1 MLNNSNQISEA
12 ILNAIDIISDKKI
25 SKAEF
30 SSTIQGTIVD
40 CKDASLGKYLVKYQD
55 SLLEAYSTSPSVTYS
70 KDSLVYIFVP
80 DGNLKEYKVI
90 LGTTKQL
97 GTNYIE
103 EFTGEEY
110 FDAGEN
116 FISSDYTIEMSSYQ
130 TKQYELFNRNSKN
143 NIIILSDNIANEI
156 RNANYL
162 KMTGTIQTGLPYD
175 QKRNGHYGVRITL
188 IMKNS
193 ATGVEEPQDYYFDN
207 NNFFGNPYE
216 YTVASNQVVSCQ
228 IDSDNFVAVDRIVC
242 FVQDFPNQVEQ
253 GEEPPAADIFI
264 YNFAI
269 NGSYKLSDSE
279 KSSVA
284 IVLKSERGYTFGEGS
299 SDNDTRPI
307 VANLRVKMKEVNL
320 EQQNVQIYWFI
331 QDLKITSRSPQY
343 LNYGGRGWRCIN
355 EKVISDSETP
365 NRFNSSPSIEI
376 KKEDVVFS
384 KQTKF
389 KCVAIY
395 DNKSYSKQFLIFNQG
410 AKHEVTLVSSEGTS
424 FHHSAGHPNL
434 ICQVWSEENGKRTE
448 ITDQENKI
456 FKWQVCNYQNKTT
469 DIIEDDVLYAKALK
483 NKAEIKDAVG
493 VETYWNQT
501 CEVNGYYDDFGLSKQ
516 ESLKTYK
523 QFYDLYNEI
532 ISSYE
537 NNQHLKRNILYNVN
551 LQEIINSSTFRCS
564 CYKKEEKEDGSII
577 QQLIGTA
584 SIEIKNT
591 PASSNGYVLVIN
603 HGDQTFLY
611 NEEGA
616 SLHSNA
622 IDEPYQLFD
631 LSYTLYYNGNEI
643 KQEDLRNG
651 TTVTWKVPIENTML
665 DMGSNEYITDT
676 ENNLPIGI
684 KNTYDNSLS
693 NNDIY
698 LIMQYKD
705 QTFITKTNFTFS
717 KQGQNGTNGT
727 KYQFKLKVKDNKE
740 PVITYKNGQW
750 EPESLIVE
758 PELWNNGIKTEIN
771 GILNWKILKD
781 NLKGS
786 SSMLS
791 NDFKPVIQK
800 GSNLK
805 DRQFNLQERPSI
817 VEGLSNIIEAQYS
830 SGPDGY
836 KYYADLPI
844 SSIIQQSEDDRY
856 NVRIKPGT
864 GFRYVTYSN
873 DGTKPSYR
881 KGNPFEVN
889 IYKTIINDI
898 EEEVTNYQNE
908 EFTYEWEVLPRES
921 KLLQIVSKND
931 EDDKNI
937 CTAVPVDVF
946 TKGNQVDNALLLTI
960 KKGKEEEGEEKPPF
974 AQVHIPIHFML
985 NRYENRALNDWNG
998 TAIEIN
1004 NEDGYILTPQVGA
1017 GKKDQDN
1024 NSFTG
1029 IIMGQTKTKDK
1040 DQTGLF
1046 GYAAGARSIFLD
1058 AKTGNA
1064 TFGLADKGGQ
1074 IEIDVANEDAIIK
1087 SSDYPIDKTTGKSAG
1102 MEIRFSGDP
1111 HIKFGSGNFEVSPEG
1126 HIHAVGGG
1134 DIAGWNVSDDS
1145 LFKGG
1150 VKISSDNKDD
1160 INPEEIDN
1168 TKKAIEVTDGEKNI
1182 FSVDYRGYLHS
1193 EQGDIA
1199 GWTIEPDKLFK
1210 DNVGMASTG
1219 EHAFWAGDN
1228 FYVNHN
1234 GYLLSKD
1241 GRIGGWNITEDRL
1254 VNDTGNVGMS
1264 TGVKIGDLDSICFW
1278 GGTTSISNQVKL
1290 NFWVTNSGIL
1300 HTKYG
1305 EIGAW
1310 KIANGGLYSDGVGNT
1325 TQADNI
1331 YVYDKQK
1338 QTYQKVVTSK
1348 TTSGIS
1354 SLDKN
1359 NYTFY
1364 NTTGGV
1370 YIGADGIRFGNYF
1383 SVTQGGGLQ
1392 ATGGR
1397 IGGITIDNSGL
1408 SASNWRIDGSG
1419 TAYFTNA
1426 YINGSDIVSSRLSGT
1441 SSGGGV
1447 SGGGMKMGSGG
1458 PGSSYMNPGV
1468 KTSPN
1473 GQTWEEYIKN
1483 KIEES
1488 LTRDKIINALQD
1500 GSYTID
1506 FGNYQIRAKELSAVG
1521 SVTAGSNVYAD
1532 NVYAGGKL
1540 ATESYVDNAIQNI
1553 PKT

>member
-12 ILNAIDIISDKKI
+12 ILEAINIISDKKI

-30 SSTIQGTIVD
+30 SSTIQGTIVE

-55 SLLEAYSTSPSVTYS
+55 SLLEAYSTSPSVSYS

-110 FDAGEN
+110 FDTGEN
-116 FISSDYTIEMSSYQ
+116 FISSDYTIAMSSYQ
-130 TKQYELFNRNSKN
+130 TKQYELFNRNGEN
-143 NIIILSDNIANEI
+143 NIITLSENIANEI

-162 KMTGTIQTGLPYD
+162 KMTGTVQTGLPYD

-216 YTVASNQVVSCQ
+216 YTTASNQIVSCQ

-284 IVLKSERGYTFGEGS
+284 IVLKAERGYTFGKDS
-299 SDNDTRPI
+299 SDDDTRPV

-320 EQQNVQIYWFI
+320 GQQNVQIYWFI

-343 LNYGGRGWRCIN
+343 LNYGGMGWRCIN
-355 EKVISDSETP
+355 EKVISDNETP
-365 NRFNSSPSIEI
+365 NRFNPSPSIEI
-376 KKEDVVFS
+376 KKEDVAFS

-389 KCVAIY
+389 KCVAVY

-410 AKHEVTLVSSEGTS
+410 ATYEVTLISSEGTS

-434 ICQVWSEENGKRTE
+434 ICQVWSEEDGERKE

-469 DIIEDDVLYAKALK
+469 DIIEDDVLYAKVLK

-493 VETYWNQT
+493 VETYWNQI
-501 CEVNGYYDDFGLSKQ
+501 CEVDKYYDDFGLSKQ
-516 ESLKTYK
+516 EGLKTYK
-523 QFYDLYNEI
+523 QFYDLCNEI

-676 ENNLPIGI
+676 KNNLPIGI
-684 KNTYDNSLS
+684 KNTYDNNLS

-740 PVITYKNGQW
+740 PVITYKNRQW
-750 EPESLIVE
+750 ESESLIVE
-758 PELWNNGIKTEIN
+758 PELWNNGTKTEIN

-781 NLKGS
+781 NLKNS

-791 NDFKPVIQK
+791 NDFRPVIQK

-805 DRQFNLQERPSI
+805 DRQFNLQENPQI

-830 SGPDGY
+830 NGPDGY

-844 SSIIQQSEDDRY
+844 SSIIQQSEDRY

-881 KGNPFEVN
+881 KGDPFEVN

-921 KLLQIVSKND
+921 KLLQIVSKKD
-931 EDDKNI
+931 ENI
-937 CTAVPVDVF
+937 CTVVPVDVF

-985 NRYENRALNDWNG
+985 NRYENRALNDWSG

-1017 GKKDQDN
+1017 GKKDKDN
-1024 NSFTG
+1024 RFTG
-1029 IIMGQTKTKDK
+1029 IIMGQTKTKDKDQTGFK

-1058 AKTGNA
+1058 ANTGNA

-1074 IEIDVANEDAIIK
+1074 IEINVANEDAIIK

-1134 DIAGWNVSDDS
+1134 DIAGWQVSDDS
-1145 LFKGG
+1145 LSKGY
-1150 VKISSDNKDD
+1150 VTLSSNNDEPTN
-1160 INPEEIDN
+1160 
-1168 TKKAIEVTDGEKNI
+1168 KAIKVTNGDKDI

-1199 GWTIEPDKLFK
+1199 GWTIEPNRLYKG
-1210 DNVGMASTG
+1210 NVGMASTG
-1219 EHAFWAGDN
+1219 EHAFWAGDS

-1234 GYLLSKD
+1234 GTLHSSQGD
-1241 GRIGGWNITEDRL
+1241 IGGWQIKADRL
-1254 VNDTGNVGMS
+1254 EKNNVGLSPVRTANTPNAFWAGNVFHVTHDGYLYAKN
-1264 TGVKIGDLDSICFW
+1264 GNIGDWYF
-1278 GGTTSISNQVKL
+1278 GNK
-1290 NFWVTNSGIL
+1290 
-1300 HTKYG
+1300 
-1305 EIGAW
+1305 
-1310 KIANGGLYSDGVGNT
+1310 GLYSNGGTPYWDTNGT
-1325 TQADNI
+1325 
-1331 YVYDKQK
+1331 
-1338 QTYQKVVTSK
+1338 
-1348 TTSGIS
+1348 
-1354 SLDKN
+1354 
-1359 NYTFY
+1359 
-1364 NTTGGV
+1364 GV
-1370 YIGADGIRFGNYF
+1370 YVGADGIRLGKNFYVQSNGYLYTQSGKIGKIKIDGNGIFG
-1383 SVTQGGGLQ
+1383 
-1392 ATGGR
+1392 
-1397 IGGITIDNSGL
+1397 DNF
-1408 SASNWRIDGSG
+1408 RIDGSG
-1419 TAYFTNA
+1419 VAKFTDVI
-1426 YINGSDIVSSRLSGT
+1426 INGASVTRMMYAKDGGGI
-1441 SSGGGV
+1441 SGGG
-1447 SGGGMKMGSGG
+1447 SSIGSGG
-1458 PGSSYMNPGV
+1458 ASLARGSTKVG
-1468 KTSPN
+1468 
-1473 GQTWEEYIKN
+1473 GQNIDDYVEKMTVGIIDAKYIG
-1483 KIEES
+1483 
-1488 LTRDKIINALQD
+1488 A
-1500 GSYTID
+1500 
-1506 FGNYQIRAKELSAVG
+1506 
-1521 SVTAGSNVYAD
+1521 
-1532 NVYAGGKL
+1532 KL
-1540 ATESYVDNAIQNI
+1540 AGMDTVNVRWLNADRGLIIDGREFRESDIRQIYDNEGAIANLEARV
-1553 PKT
+1553 KSLENKSST

>member
-12 ILNAIDIISDKKI
+12 ILEAINIISDKKI

-30 SSTIQGTIVD
+30 SSTIQGTIVE

-55 SLLEAYSTSPSVTYS
+55 SLLEAYSTSPSVSYS

-116 FISSDYTIEMSSYQ
+116 FISSDYTIAMSSYQ
-130 TKQYELFNRNSKN
+130 TKQYELFNKNSKN
-143 NIIILSDNIANEI
+143 NIITLSDNIANEI

-162 KMTGTIQTGLPYD
+162 KMTGTVQTGLPYD

-216 YTVASNQVVSCQ
+216 YTTASNQVVSCQ

-253 GEEPPAADIFI
+253 GKEPPAADIFI

-284 IVLKSERGYTFGEGS
+284 IVLKAERGYTFGKDS
-299 SDNDTRPI
+299 SDDDTRPI

-320 EQQNVQIYWFI
+320 GQQNVQIYWFI

-343 LNYGGRGWRCIN
+343 LNYGGMGWRCIN
-355 EKVISDSETP
+355 EKVISDNETP
-365 NRFNSSPSIEI
+365 NRFNPSPSIEI
-376 KKEDVVFS
+376 KKEDVAFS

-389 KCVAIY
+389 KCVAVY

-410 AKHEVTLVSSEGTS
+410 ATYEVTLISSEGTS

-434 ICQVWSEENGKRTE
+434 ICQVWSEEDGERKE

-469 DIIEDDVLYAKALK
+469 DIIEDDVLYVKALK
-483 NKAEIKDAVG
+483 NKAEIEDAVG

-501 CEVNGYYDDFGLSKQ
+501 CEVDKYYNDFGFLKQ
-516 ESLKTYK
+516 DNQKTYK
-523 QFYDLYNEI
+523 QFYDLYNKI

-537 NNQHLKRNILYNVN
+537 NNQYLERNILYNVN

-564 CYKKEEKEDGSII
+564 CYEKKDNGI

-643 KQEDLRNG
+643 KQEDLQNG

-684 KNTYDNSLS
+684 KNTYDNNLS

-727 KYQFKLKVKDNKE
+727 KYQFKLKVKDDKE
-740 PVITYKNGQW
+740 PVIVYRNGQW
-750 EPESLIVE
+750 ESDNLIIE
-758 PELWNNGIKTEIN
+758 PQLWNNGVKTEIN

-781 NLKGS
+781 NLNKDQY
-786 SSMLS
+786 SMLS
-791 NDFKPVIQK
+791 NDFKPVIQE

-805 DRQFNLQERPSI
+805 DRQFNLEKPYIR
-817 VEGLSNIIEAQYS
+817 EGLSNIIEAQYS
-830 SGPDGY
+830 NGY

-844 SSIIQQSEDDRY
+844 SSIIQRGINEY
-856 NVRIKPGT
+856 KVIIKPNT
-864 GFRYVTYSN
+864 GFRYVTYQN
-873 DGTKPSYR
+873 DGTKPSYK
-881 KGNPFEVN
+881 KGDPFEIN

-908 EFTYEWEVLPRES
+908 GFTYEWEVIPRES
-921 KLLQIVSKND
+921 KLLQIVSEN
-931 EDDKNI
+931 DKNV
-937 CTAVPVDVF
+937 CTAVPVNVF

-960 KKGKEEEGEEKPPF
+960 KKEDEPF

-985 NRYENRALNDWNG
+985 NRYENRALNDWSG

-1017 GKKDQDN
+1017 GKKNQD

-1029 IIMGQTKTKDK
+1029 IIMGQTKTKNKDQAGFK

-1058 AKTGNA
+1058 ANTGNA

-1074 IEIDVANEDAIIK
+1074 IEINVANEDAIIK
-1087 SSDYPIDKTTGKSAG
+1087 SSDYPIDKTTGKLAG

-1111 HIKFGSGNFEVSPEG
+1111 HIKFGSGNFEVSSEG

-1134 DIAGWNVSDDS
+1134 DIAGWQIGNDS
-1145 LFKGG
+1145 LSKGY
-1150 VKISSDNKDD
+1150 VTLSSN
-1160 INPEEIDN
+1160 NSSPTN
-1168 TKKAIEVTDGEKNI
+1168 KAIKVTDGNKDI

-1199 GWTIEPDKLFK
+1199 GWTIEPNRLYKN
-1210 DNVGMASTG
+1210 NVGMASTG
-1219 EHAFWAGDN
+1219 EHAFWAGDS
-1228 FYVNHN
+1228 FYVNH
-1234 GYLLSKD
+1234 D
-1241 GRIGGWNITEDRL
+1241 GTLHSSQGDIGGWQIKSDRL
-1254 VNDTGNVGMS
+1254 VKNNVGLSPVRTANTPNAFWAGNVFHVTHDGYLYAKN
-1264 TGVKIGDLDSICFW
+1264 GNIGDWYF
-1278 GGTTSISNQVKL
+1278 GNK
-1290 NFWVTNSGIL
+1290 
-1300 HTKYG
+1300 
-1305 EIGAW
+1305 
-1310 KIANGGLYSDGVGNT
+1310 GLYSNGGTPYWDINGT
-1325 TQADNI
+1325 
-1331 YVYDKQK
+1331 
-1338 QTYQKVVTSK
+1338 
-1348 TTSGIS
+1348 
-1354 SLDKN
+1354 
-1359 NYTFY
+1359 
-1364 NTTGGV
+1364 GV
-1370 YIGADGIRFGNYF
+1370 YVGADGIRLGRTFYVNSSGKLFARAGDIGSCTITNSGISGANWWIGGDGSASF
-1383 SVTQGGGLQ
+1383 SNVSIGGRSVIDLVGLYSNGGGGGGS
-1392 ATGGR
+1392 TGTS
-1397 IGGITIDNSGL
+1397 I
-1408 SASNWRIDGSG
+1408 GSG
-1419 TAYFTNA
+1419 AS
-1426 YINGSDIVSSRLSGT
+1426 IGNGAVLNP
-1441 SSGGGV
+1441 
-1447 SGGGMKMGSGG
+1447 GSGG
-1458 PGSSYMNPGV
+1458 VRTPDGETLDWHTKQLIV
-1468 KTSPN
+1468 KTLRTDELWSRI
-1473 GQTWEEYIKN
+1473 G
-1483 KIEES
+1483 
-1488 LTRDKIINALQD
+1488 
-1500 GSYTID
+1500 TI
-1506 FGNYQIRAKELSAVG
+1506 
-1521 SVTAGSNVYAD
+1521 
-1532 NVYAGGKL
+1532 GKL
-1540 ATESYVDNAIQNI
+1540 NVGTLQAGNIFFNDDTDVGTTLQFIQKDLDDIWRELANKADKSDI
-1553 PKT
+1553 PSTTP

>member
-30 SSTIQGTIVD
+30 SSTIQGTIID

-80 DGNLKEYKVI
+80 DGDLKEYKVI

-130 TKQYELFNRNSKN
+130 TKQYELFNRKKEKKD
-143 NIIILSDNIANEI
+143 NIITLSDNIANEI

-216 YTVASNQVVSCQ
+216 YTIASNQTVSCQ

-253 GEEPPAADIFI
+253 EEEPPAADIFI

-284 IVLKSERGYTFGEGS
+284 IVLKADRGYTFGENS
-299 SDNDTRPI
+299 SDDDTRPI

-343 LNYGGRGWRCIN
+343 LNYGGMGWRCIN

-376 KKEDVVFS
+376 KKEDVTFS

-410 AKHEVTLVSSEGTS
+410 ATFEVTLTSSQGTS

-434 ICQVWSEENGKRTE
+434 ICQVWSEEDGKRTE

-469 DIIEDDVLYAKALK
+469 DIIEDDVLYISALK
-483 NKAEIKDAVG
+483 NRAEIEDAVG
-493 VETYWNQT
+493 VETYWNQI
-501 CEVNGYYDDFGLSKQ
+501 CRVDRYYDDFGLSQ
-516 ESLKTYK
+516 QDGLKTYK

-537 NNQHLKRNILYNVN
+537 NNQHLKRNVLYNIN

-564 CYKKEEKEDGSII
+564 CYEKRKKEDGSII

-684 KNTYDNSLS
+684 KNTYDNNLS

-740 PVITYKNGQW
+740 PVITYKNKQW
-750 EPESLIVE
+750 EPESLVIE

-781 NLKGS
+781 NLKNS

-791 NDFKPVIQK
+791 NDFKPVIQE

-805 DRQFNLQERPSI
+805 DRQFNLQENPQI

-864 GFRYVTYSN
+864 GFRYVTYSS

-898 EEEVTNYQNE
+898 EEEVTNYKNE

-921 KLLQIVSKND
+921 KLLQIVSKKD
-931 EDDKNI
+931 ENTENT
-937 CTAVPVDVF
+937 CTAVPVNVF

-960 KKGKEEEGEEKPPF
+960 KKGKKGEEKPF

-985 NRYENRALNDWNG
+985 NRYENRALNDWSG

-1017 GKKDQDN
+1017 GKKDN
-1024 NSFTG
+1024 YNRFTG
-1029 IIMGQTKTKDK
+1029 IVMGQTKTKDKDQTGFK

-1058 AKTGNA
+1058 ANTGNA

-1111 HIKFGSGNFEVSPEG
+1111 HIKFGSGNFEVNPEG

-1134 DIAGWNVSDDS
+1134 DIAGWQISDDS
-1145 LFKGG
+1145 LSKGY
-1150 VKISSDNKDD
+1150 VTLSSNNDEPTN
-1160 INPEEIDN
+1160 
-1168 TKKAIEVTDGEKNI
+1168 KAIKVTDGNKDI

-1219 EHAFWAGDN
+1219 EHAFWAGDS
-1228 FYVNHN
+1228 FYVNHD
-1234 GYLLSKD
+1234 GYLFSKD
-1241 GRIGGWNITEDRL
+1241 GRIGGWEISPNKLSYSTRDNMDRVVIADKVGLSPVNSKLIWAKNGNGTQIFSVDNNGRLYAKDGTIGNWRFGDKGLYSEDDGNISSFKKDDGTIH
-1254 VNDTGNVGMS
+1254 S
-1264 TGVKIGDLDSICFW
+1264 TGV
-1278 GGTTSISNQVKL
+1278 
-1290 NFWVTNSGIL
+1290 
-1300 HTKYG
+1300 
-1305 EIGAW
+1305 
-1310 KIANGGLYSDGVGNT
+1310 
-1325 TQADNI
+1325 
-1331 YVYDKQK
+1331 YV
-1338 QTYQKVVTSK
+1338 
-1348 TTSGIS
+1348 
-1354 SLDKN
+1354 
-1359 NYTFY
+1359 
-1364 NTTGGV
+1364 
-1370 YIGADGIRFGNYF
+1370 GADGIRLGKNFYVQPGGYLYAQSGKIGNININ
-1383 SVTQGGGLQ
+1383 G
-1392 ATGGR
+1392 
-1397 IGGITIDNSGL
+1397 SGL
-1408 SASNWRIDGSG
+1408 SGNNFKIDGAGVADFTDVIINGASVTGMMKASPSGGFSGGGGFTSTGSG
-1419 TAYFTNA
+1419 TQF
-1426 YINGSDIVSSRLSGT
+1426 
-1441 SSGGGV
+1441 
-1447 SGGGMKMGSGG
+1447 
-1458 PGSSYMNPGV
+1458 NPGAV
-1468 KTSPN
+1468 TTPN
-1473 GQTWEEYIKN
+1473 GETIDKHTENLIIN
-1483 KIEES
+1483 KITANYISSTIANTDLGTVTTLAAKNLYVGNDRIDVEERFDEIGQQITNI
-1488 LTRDKIINALQD
+1488 LIELAKKADK
-1500 GSYTID
+1500 S
-1506 FGNYQIRAKELSAVG
+1506 
-1521 SVTAGSNVYAD
+1521 
-1532 NVYAGGKL
+1532 
-1540 ATESYVDNAIQNI
+1540 
-1553 PKT
+1553 

>member
-12 ILNAIDIISDKKI
+12 ILEAINIISDKKI

-30 SSTIQGTIVD
+30 SSTIQGTIVE

-55 SLLEAYSTSPSVTYS
+55 SLLEAYSTSPSVSYS

-116 FISSDYTIEMSSYQ
+116 FISSDYTIAMSSYQ
-130 TKQYELFNRNSKN
+130 TKQYELFNKNSKN
-143 NIIILSDNIANEI
+143 NIITLSDNIANEI

-162 KMTGTIQTGLPYD
+162 KMTGTVQTGLPYD

-216 YTVASNQVVSCQ
+216 YTTASNQVVSCQ

-253 GEEPPAADIFI
+253 GKEPPAADIFI

-284 IVLKSERGYTFGEGS
+284 IVLKAERGYTFGKDS
-299 SDNDTRPI
+299 SDDDTRPI

-320 EQQNVQIYWFI
+320 GQQNVQIYWFI

-343 LNYGGRGWRCIN
+343 LNYGGMGWRCIN
-355 EKVISDSETP
+355 EKVISDNETP
-365 NRFNSSPSIEI
+365 NRFNPSPSIEI
-376 KKEDVVFS
+376 KKEDVAFS

-389 KCVAIY
+389 KCVAVY

-410 AKHEVTLVSSEGTS
+410 ATYEVTLISSEGTS

-434 ICQVWSEENGKRTE
+434 ICQVWSEEDGERKE

-469 DIIEDDVLYAKALK
+469 DIIEDDVLYVKALK
-483 NKAEIKDAVG
+483 NKAEIEDAVG

-501 CEVNGYYDDFGLSKQ
+501 CEVDKYYNDFGFLKQ
-516 ESLKTYK
+516 DSQKTYK
-523 QFYDLYNEI
+523 QFYDLYNKI

-537 NNQHLKRNILYNVN
+537 NNQHLERNILYNVN

-564 CYKKEEKEDGSII
+564 CYEKKDNGI

-643 KQEDLRNG
+643 KQEDLQNG

-684 KNTYDNSLS
+684 KNTYDNNLS

-727 KYQFKLKVKDNKE
+727 KYQFKLKVKDDKE
-740 PVITYKNGQW
+740 PVIVYRNGQW
-750 EPESLIVE
+750 ESDNLIIE
-758 PELWNNGIKTEIN
+758 PQLWNNGVKTEIN

-781 NLKGS
+781 NLNKDQY
-786 SSMLS
+786 SMLS
-791 NDFKPVIQK
+791 NDFKPVIQE

-805 DRQFNLQERPSI
+805 DRQFNLEKPYIR
-817 VEGLSNIIEAQYS
+817 EGLSNIIEAQYS
-830 SGPDGY
+830 NGY

-844 SSIIQQSEDDRY
+844 SSIIQRGINEY
-856 NVRIKPGT
+856 KVIIKPNT
-864 GFRYVTYSN
+864 GFRYVTYQN
-873 DGTKPSYR
+873 DGTKPSYK
-881 KGNPFEVN
+881 KGDPFEIN

-908 EFTYEWEVLPRES
+908 GFTYEWEVIPRES
-921 KLLQIVSKND
+921 KLLQIVSEN
-931 EDDKNI
+931 DKNV
-937 CTAVPVDVF
+937 CTAVPVNVF

-960 KKGKEEEGEEKPPF
+960 KKEDEPF

-985 NRYENRALNDWNG
+985 NRYENRALNDWSG

-1017 GKKDQDN
+1017 GKKNQD

-1029 IIMGQTKTKDK
+1029 IIMGQTKTKNKDQAGFK

-1058 AKTGNA
+1058 ANTGNA

-1074 IEIDVANEDAIIK
+1074 IEINVANEDAIIK
-1087 SSDYPIDKTTGKSAG
+1087 SSDYPIDKTTGKLAG

-1111 HIKFGSGNFEVSPEG
+1111 HIKFGSGNFEVSSEG

-1134 DIAGWNVSDDS
+1134 DIAGWQIGNDS
-1145 LFKGG
+1145 LSKGY
-1150 VKISSDNKDD
+1150 VTLSSN
-1160 INPEEIDN
+1160 NSSPTN
-1168 TKKAIEVTDGEKNI
+1168 KAIKVTDGNKDI

-1199 GWTIEPDKLFK
+1199 GWTIEPNRLYKN
-1210 DNVGMASTG
+1210 NVGMASTG
-1219 EHAFWAGDN
+1219 EHAFWAGDS
-1228 FYVNHN
+1228 FYVNH
-1234 GYLLSKD
+1234 D
-1241 GRIGGWNITEDRL
+1241 GTLHSSQGDIGGWQIKSDRL
-1254 VNDTGNVGMS
+1254 VKNNVGLSPVRTANTPNAFWAGNVFHVTHDGYLYAKN
-1264 TGVKIGDLDSICFW
+1264 GNIGDWYF
-1278 GGTTSISNQVKL
+1278 GNK
-1290 NFWVTNSGIL
+1290 
-1300 HTKYG
+1300 
-1305 EIGAW
+1305 
-1310 KIANGGLYSDGVGNT
+1310 GLYSNGGTPYWDINGT
-1325 TQADNI
+1325 
-1331 YVYDKQK
+1331 
-1338 QTYQKVVTSK
+1338 
-1348 TTSGIS
+1348 
-1354 SLDKN
+1354 
-1359 NYTFY
+1359 
-1364 NTTGGV
+1364 GV
-1370 YIGADGIRFGNYF
+1370 YVGADGIRLGRTFYVNSSGKLFARAGDIGSCTITNSGISGANWWIGGDGSASF
-1383 SVTQGGGLQ
+1383 SNVSIGGRSVIDLVGLYSNGGGGGGS
-1392 ATGGR
+1392 TGTS
-1397 IGGITIDNSGL
+1397 I
-1408 SASNWRIDGSG
+1408 GSG
-1419 TAYFTNA
+1419 AS
-1426 YINGSDIVSSRLSGT
+1426 IGNGAVLNP
-1441 SSGGGV
+1441 
-1447 SGGGMKMGSGG
+1447 GSGG
-1458 PGSSYMNPGV
+1458 VRTPDGETLDWHTKQLIV
-1468 KTSPN
+1468 KTLRTDELWSRI
-1473 GQTWEEYIKN
+1473 G
-1483 KIEES
+1483 
-1488 LTRDKIINALQD
+1488 
-1500 GSYTID
+1500 TI
-1506 FGNYQIRAKELSAVG
+1506 
-1521 SVTAGSNVYAD
+1521 
-1532 NVYAGGKL
+1532 GKL
-1540 ATESYVDNAIQNI
+1540 NVGTLQAGNIFFNDDTDVGTTLQFIQKDLDDIWRELANKADKSDI
-1553 PKT
+1553 PSTTP

>member
-12 ILNAIDIISDKKI
+12 ILEAINIISDKKI

-30 SSTIQGTIVD
+30 SSTIQGTIVE

-55 SLLEAYSTSPSVTYS
+55 SLLEAYSTSPSVSYS

-116 FISSDYTIEMSSYQ
+116 FISSDYTIAMSSYQ
-130 TKQYELFNRNSKN
+130 TKQYELFNRNGKN
-143 NIIILSDNIANEI
+143 NIITLSENIANEI

-162 KMTGTIQTGLPYD
+162 KMTGTVQTGLPYD

-193 ATGVEEPQDYYFDN
+193 ATGIEEPQDYYFDN

-216 YTVASNQVVSCQ
+216 YTTVSNQVVSCQ

-253 GEEPPAADIFI
+253 GEESPAADIFI

-284 IVLKSERGYTFGEGS
+284 IVLKAERGYTFGKDS
-299 SDNDTRPI
+299 SDDDTRPI

-343 LNYGGRGWRCIN
+343 LNYGGMGWRCIN
-355 EKVISDSETP
+355 EKVISDNETP
-365 NRFNSSPSIEI
+365 NRFNPSPSIEI
-376 KKEDVVFS
+376 KKEDVAFS

-389 KCVAIY
+389 KCVAVY

-410 AKHEVTLVSSEGTS
+410 ATYEVTLISSEGTS

-434 ICQVWSEENGKRTE
+434 ICQVWSEEDGERKE

-483 NKAEIKDAVG
+483 NRAEIEDAVG
-493 VETYWNQT
+493 VETYWNQV
-501 CEVNGYYDDFGLSKQ
+501 CNVDGYYDDFGLSQ
-516 ESLKTYK
+516 QDGLKTYK
-523 QFYDLYNEI
+523 QFYDLYNKI
-532 ISSYE
+532 IFSYE
-537 NNQHLKRNILYNVN
+537 NNQHLERNILYNVN

-564 CYKKEEKEDGSII
+564 CYEKKDNGI

-591 PASSNGYVLVIN
+591 PTSSNGYALVIN

-643 KQEDLRNG
+643 KQEDLQNG
-651 TTVTWKVPIENTML
+651 TIVTWKVPIENTML

-684 KNTYDNSLS
+684 KNIYDNNLS

-727 KYQFKLKVKDNKE
+727 KYQFKLKVKDDKE
-740 PVITYKNGQW
+740 PVIVYRNGQW
-750 EPESLIVE
+750 ESDNLIIE
-758 PELWNNGIKTEIN
+758 PQLWNNGVKTEIN

-781 NLKGS
+781 NLNKDQY
-786 SSMLS
+786 SMLS
-791 NDFKPVIQK
+791 NDFKPVIQE

-805 DRQFNLQERPSI
+805 DRQFNLEKPYIR
-817 VEGLSNIIEAQYS
+817 EGLSNIIEAQYS
-830 SGPDGY
+830 NGY

-844 SSIIQQSEDDRY
+844 SSIIQRGINEY
-856 NVRIKPGT
+856 KVVIKPNT
-864 GFRYVTYSN
+864 GFRYVTYQN

-881 KGNPFEVN
+881 KGDPFEVN

-898 EEEVTNYQNE
+898 EEEVTNYKNE

-921 KLLQIVSKND
+921 KLLQIVSKKD
-931 EDDKNI
+931 ENI
-937 CTAVPVDVF
+937 CTVVPVDVF

-960 KKGKEEEGEEKPPF
+960 KKGKEEGEEKPPF
-974 AQVHIPIHFML
+974 AQIHIPIHFML
-985 NRYENRALNDWNG
+985 NRYENRALNDWSG

-1017 GKKDQDN
+1017 GKKDEDN
-1024 NSFTG
+1024 RFTG

-1058 AKTGNA
+1058 ANTGNA

-1087 SSDYPIDKTTGKSAG
+1087 SSDYPIDKTTGELAG

-1111 HIKFGSGNFEVSPEG
+1111 HIKFGSGNFEVNPEG

-1134 DIAGWNVSDDS
+1134 DIAGWQIGNDS
-1145 LFKGG
+1145 LSKGY
-1150 VKISSDNKDD
+1150 VTLSSN
-1160 INPEEIDN
+1160 NSSPTN
-1168 TKKAIEVTDGEKNI
+1168 KAIKVTDGNKDI

-1219 EHAFWAGDN
+1219 EHAFWAGDS
-1228 FYVNHN
+1228 FYVNH
-1234 GYLLSKD
+1234 D
-1241 GRIGGWNITEDRL
+1241 GTLHSSQGDIGGWQIKSDRL
-1254 VNDTGNVGMS
+1254 VKNNVGLSPVYTANTPNAFWAGNVFHVTHDGYLYAKN
-1264 TGVKIGDLDSICFW
+1264 GNIGDWYF
-1278 GGTTSISNQVKL
+1278 GNK
-1290 NFWVTNSGIL
+1290 
-1300 HTKYG
+1300 
-1305 EIGAW
+1305 
-1310 KIANGGLYSDGVGNT
+1310 GLYSNGGTPYWDTNGT
-1325 TQADNI
+1325 
-1331 YVYDKQK
+1331 
-1338 QTYQKVVTSK
+1338 
-1348 TTSGIS
+1348 
-1354 SLDKN
+1354 
-1359 NYTFY
+1359 
-1364 NTTGGV
+1364 GV
-1370 YIGADGIRFGNYF
+1370 YVGADGIRLGKNFYVQKNGYLY
-1383 SVTQGGGLQ
+1383 TQSGK
-1392 ATGGR
+1392 
-1397 IGGITIDNSGL
+1397 IGKIKIDGDGL
-1408 SASNWRIDGSG
+1408 SGDNFRIDGAG
-1419 TAYFTNA
+1419 VAKFTDVI
-1426 YINGSDIVSSRLSGT
+1426 INGASVTGMMHASKSGGF
-1441 SSGGGV
+1441 SGGGGFT
-1447 SGGGMKMGSGG
+1447 STGSGTRF
-1458 PGSSYMNPGV
+1458 NPGAV
-1468 KTSPN
+1468 TTTN
-1473 GQTWEEYIKN
+1473 GETIDKHTENLIIN
-1483 KIEES
+1483 KITANYISSKLNELES
-1488 LTRDKIINALQD
+1488 VYVQRLSCTGSMTAKDFNARTLTKDD
-1500 GSYTID
+1500 
-1506 FGNYQIRAKELSAVG
+1506 
-1521 SVTAGSNVYAD
+1521 AD
-1532 NVYAGGKL
+1532 V
-1540 ATESYVDNAIQNI
+1540 ATEDYVNGLFNSLLRRIEALEN
-1553 PKT
+1553 KS

>member
-12 ILNAIDIISDKKI
+12 ILEAINIISDKKI

-30 SSTIQGTIVD
+30 SSTIQGTIVE

-55 SLLEAYSTSPSVTYS
+55 SLLEAYSTSPSVSYS

-110 FDAGEN
+110 FDTGEN
-116 FISSDYTIEMSSYQ
+116 FISSDYTIAMSSYQ
-130 TKQYELFNRNSKN
+130 TKQYELFNRNGEN
-143 NIIILSDNIANEI
+143 NIITLSENIVNEI
-156 RNANYL
+156 KNANYL
-162 KMTGTIQTGLPYD
+162 KMTGTVQTGLPYD

-216 YTVASNQVVSCQ
+216 YTTASNQVVSCQ

-269 NGSYKLSDSE
+269 NGSYKLNDSE

-284 IVLKSERGYTFGEGS
+284 IVLKAERGYTFGKDS

-343 LNYGGRGWRCIN
+343 LNYGGMGWRCIN

-365 NRFNSSPSIEI
+365 NRFNPSPSIEI
-376 KKEDVVFS
+376 EKEDVAFS

-389 KCVAIY
+389 KCVAVY

-410 AKHEVTLVSSEGTS
+410 ASYEVTLTSSQGTS

-434 ICQVWSEENGKRTE
+434 ICQVWSEEDGERKE

-469 DIIEDDVLYAKALK
+469 DIIEDDVLYIKALK
-483 NKAEIKDAVG
+483 NKAEIEDAVG

-501 CEVNGYYDDFGLSKQ
+501 CEVDKYYNDFGFLKQ
-516 ESLKTYK
+516 DSQKTYK
-523 QFYDLYNEI
+523 QFYDLYNKI
-532 ISSYE
+532 IFSYE
-537 NNQHLKRNILYNVN
+537 NNQHLERNILYNVN

-564 CYKKEEKEDGSII
+564 CYEKKDNGI

-591 PASSNGYVLVIN
+591 PASSNGYALVIN

-643 KQEDLRNG
+643 KQEDLQNG

-684 KNTYDNSLS
+684 KNTYDNNLS

-727 KYQFKLKVKDNKE
+727 KYQFKLKVKDDKE
-740 PVITYKNGQW
+740 PVIVYRNGQW
-750 EPESLIVE
+750 ESDNLIIE
-758 PELWNNGIKTEIN
+758 PQLWNNGVKTEIN

-781 NLKGS
+781 NLNKDQY
-786 SSMLS
+786 SMLS
-791 NDFKPVIQK
+791 NDFKPVIQE
-800 GSNLK
+800 GSNLR
-805 DRQFNLQERPSI
+805 DRQFNLEKPYIR
-817 VEGLSNIIEAQYS
+817 EGLSNIIEAQYS
-830 SGPDGY
+830 NGY

-844 SSIIQQSEDDRY
+844 SSVIQRGINEY
-856 NVRIKPGT
+856 KVVIKPNT
-864 GFRYVTYSN
+864 GFRYVTYQN

-881 KGNPFEVN
+881 KGDPFEVN

-908 EFTYEWEVLPRES
+908 GFTYEWEVIPRES
-921 KLLQIVSKND
+921 KLLQIVSEN
-931 EDDKNI
+931 DKNV
-937 CTAVPVDVF
+937 CTAIPVNVF

-960 KKGKEEEGEEKPPF
+960 KKEDEPF

-985 NRYENRALNDWNG
+985 NRYENRALNDWSG

-1017 GKKDQDN
+1017 GKKNQD

-1029 IIMGQTKTKDK
+1029 IIMGQTKTNDG

-1058 AKTGNA
+1058 ANTGNA
-1064 TFGLADKGGQ
+1064 QFGLATKGQ
-1074 IEIDVANEDAIIK
+1074 IKIDVDGPATIK
-1087 SSDYPIDKTTGKSAG
+1087 SSDYPGVG
-1102 MEIRFSGDP
+1102 MQIQFSNDP

-1134 DIAGWNVSDDS
+1134 DIAGWQIGNDS
-1145 LFKGG
+1145 LSKGY
-1150 VKISSDNKDD
+1150 VTLSSN
-1160 INPEEIDN
+1160 NNSPTN
-1168 TKKAIEVTDGEKNI
+1168 KAIKVTDGNKDI

-1199 GWTIEPDKLFK
+1199 GWTIEPNRLFK
-1210 DNVGMASTG
+1210 NNVGMASTG
-1219 EHAFWAGDN
+1219 KHAFWAGDS
-1228 FYVNHN
+1228 FYVNH
-1234 GYLLSKD
+1234 D
-1241 GRIGGWNITEDRL
+1241 GTLHSSQGDIGGWQIKADRL
-1254 VNDTGNVGMS
+1254 EKNNVGLSPVYTTNTPNAFWAGNV
-1264 TGVKIGDLDSICFW
+1264 FH
-1278 GGTTSISNQVKL
+1278 
-1290 NFWVTNSGIL
+1290 VTHSGYL
-1300 HTKYG
+1300 YAKNG
-1305 EIGAW
+1305 EIGNW
-1310 KIANGGLYSDGVGNT
+1310 RFGNNGLYGGGSASTYNGN
-1325 TQADNI
+1325 N
-1331 YVYDKQK
+1331 
-1338 QTYQKVVTSK
+1338 S
-1348 TTSGIS
+1348 
-1354 SLDKN
+1354 
-1359 NYTFY
+1359 
-1364 NTTGGV
+1364 GV
-1370 YIGADGIRFGNYF
+1370 YVGADGIRLGSTFHVDPSGRLYARAGDIGSCTITN
-1383 SVTQGGGLQ
+1383 GGL
-1392 ATGGR
+1392 
-1397 IGGITIDNSGL
+1397 SG
-1408 SASNWRIDGSG
+1408 NGWYIDGSG
-1419 TAYFTNA
+1419 AAKFTDVE
-1426 YINGSDIVSSRLSGT
+1426 INGAKVTNMMRASG
-1441 SSGGGV
+1441 SGGISGGG
-1447 SGGGMKMGSGG
+1447 SSIGSGG
-1458 PGSSYMNPGV
+1458 ASLARGSTKVG
-1468 KTSPN
+1468 
-1473 GQTWEEYIKN
+1473 GQNIDDYVEKMTVGIIDAKYIG
-1483 KIEES
+1483 
-1488 LTRDKIINALQD
+1488 A
-1500 GSYTID
+1500 
-1506 FGNYQIRAKELSAVG
+1506 
-1521 SVTAGSNVYAD
+1521 
-1532 NVYAGGKL
+1532 KL
-1540 ATESYVDNAIQNI
+1540 AGMDTVNVRWLNADRGLVIEGREFRESDIKQIYDNEGDIANLEARV
-1553 PKT
+1553 KALENKSST

>member
-12 ILNAIDIISDKKI
+12 ILEAINIISDKKI

-30 SSTIQGTIVD
+30 SSTIQGTIVE

-55 SLLEAYSTSPSVTYS
+55 SLLEAYSTSPSVSYS

-116 FISSDYTIEMSSYQ
+116 FISSDYTIAMSSYQ
-130 TKQYELFNRNSKN
+130 TKQYELFNRNGEN
-143 NIIILSDNIANEI
+143 NIITLSENIANEI

-162 KMTGTIQTGLPYD
+162 KMTGTVQTGLPYD

-216 YTVASNQVVSCQ
+216 YTTASNQVVSCQ

-284 IVLKSERGYTFGEGS
+284 IVLKAERGYTFGKDS
-299 SDNDTRPI
+299 SDDDTRPV

-320 EQQNVQIYWFI
+320 GQQNVQIYWFI

-343 LNYGGRGWRCIN
+343 LNYGGMGWRCIN
-355 EKVISDSETP
+355 EKVISDNETP
-365 NRFNSSPSIEI
+365 NRFNPSPSIEI
-376 KKEDVVFS
+376 KKEDVAFS

-389 KCVAIY
+389 KCVAVY

-410 AKHEVTLVSSEGTS
+410 ATYEVTLISSEGTS

-434 ICQVWSEENGKRTE
+434 ICQVWSEEDGERTE

-469 DIIEDDVLYAKALK
+469 DIIEDDVLYTKALK
-483 NKAEIKDAVG
+483 NKAEIEDAVG
-493 VETYWNQT
+493 VEIYWNQI
-501 CEVNGYYDDFGLSKQ
+501 CEADKYYDDFGLSRQ
-516 ESLKTYK
+516 NDQKTY
-523 QFYDLYNEI
+523 QYFYDLYNKI

-537 NNQHLKRNILYNVN
+537 NNQHLERNILYNVN

-564 CYKKEEKEDGSII
+564 CYEKKDNGI

-591 PASSNGYVLVIN
+591 PTSSNGYTLVIN

-684 KNTYDNSLS
+684 RNTYDNSLS

-727 KYQFKLKVKDNKE
+727 KYQFKLKVKDDKE
-740 PVITYKNGQW
+740 PVIVYRNGQW
-750 EPESLIVE
+750 ESDNLIIE
-758 PELWNNGIKTEIN
+758 PQLWNNGVKTEIN

-781 NLKGS
+781 NLNKDQY
-786 SSMLS
+786 SMLS
-791 NDFKPVIQK
+791 NDFKPVIQE

-805 DRQFNLQERPSI
+805 DRQFNLEKPYIR
-817 VEGLSNIIEAQYS
+817 EGLSNIIEAQYS
-830 SGPDGY
+830 NGY

-844 SSIIQQSEDDRY
+844 SSVIQRGINEY
-856 NVRIKPGT
+856 KVVIKPNT
-864 GFRYVTYSN
+864 GFRYVTYQN

-881 KGNPFEVN
+881 KGDPFEVN

-908 EFTYEWEVLPRES
+908 GFTYEWEVIPRES
-921 KLLQIVSKND
+921 KLLQIVSEN
-931 EDDKNI
+931 DKNV
-937 CTAVPVDVF
+937 CTAVPVNVF

-960 KKGKEEEGEEKPPF
+960 KKEGEPF

-985 NRYENRALNDWNG
+985 NRYENRALNDWSG

-1017 GKKDQDN
+1017 GKKNQD

-1029 IIMGQTKTKDK
+1029 IIIGQTKTKDKDQTGFK

-1058 AKTGNA
+1058 ANTGNA

-1074 IEIDVANEDAIIK
+1074 IEINVANEDAIIK

-1134 DIAGWNVSDDS
+1134 DIAGWQIGNDS
-1145 LFKGG
+1145 LSKGY
-1150 VKISSDNKDD
+1150 VTLSSN
-1160 INPEEIDN
+1160 NSSPTN
-1168 TKKAIEVTDGEKNI
+1168 KAIKVTDGNKDI

-1199 GWTIEPDKLFK
+1199 GWTIEPNRLYKG
-1210 DNVGMASTG
+1210 NVGMASTG
-1219 EHAFWAGDN
+1219 EHAFWAGDS
-1228 FYVNHN
+1228 FYVNHDGTLHSSQGDIGGWQIKSDRLVKNNVGLSPVHTANTPNAFWAGNVFHVTHN
-1234 GYLLSKD
+1234 GYLYAK
-1241 GRIGGWNITEDRL
+1241 N
-1254 VNDTGNVGMS
+1254 
-1264 TGVKIGDLDSICFW
+1264 
-1278 GGTTSISNQVKL
+1278 
-1290 NFWVTNSGIL
+1290 
-1300 HTKYG
+1300 G
-1305 EIGAW
+1305 EIGNWRFGNNGLYGGGSASTYNGNNSGVYVGSDG
-1310 KIANGGLYSDGVGNT
+1310 IRLGSTFHVDPSGRLYARSGDIGSCTITNGGLSGNGW
-1325 TQADNI
+1325 
-1331 YVYDKQK
+1331 Y
-1338 QTYQKVVTSK
+1338 
-1348 TTSGIS
+1348 
-1354 SLDKN
+1354 
-1359 NYTFY
+1359 
-1364 NTTGGV
+1364 
-1370 YIGADGIRFGNYF
+1370 
-1383 SVTQGGGLQ
+1383 
-1392 ATGGR
+1392 
-1397 IGGITIDNSGL
+1397 
-1408 SASNWRIDGSG
+1408 IDGSG
-1419 TAYFTNA
+1419 AAKFTDVE
-1426 YINGSDIVSSRLSGT
+1426 INGAKVTNMMRASG
-1441 SSGGGV
+1441 SGGISGGG
-1447 SGGGMKMGSGG
+1447 SSIGSGG
-1458 PGSSYMNPGV
+1458 ASLARGSTKVG
-1468 KTSPN
+1468 
-1473 GQTWEEYIKN
+1473 GQNIDDYVENLIVGTLKAN
-1483 KIEES
+1483 KIWGDLGYIYLLQVTNLYARGKYGHEFNVGDELSS
-1488 LTRDKIINALQD
+1488 LNDE
-1500 GSYTID
+1500 ID
-1506 FGNYQIRAKELSAVG
+1506 QLKKELAKKANKSDIPSA
-1521 SVTAGSNVYAD
+1521 T
-1532 NVYAGGKL
+1532 
-1540 ATESYVDNAIQNI
+1540 T
-1553 PKT
+1553 P

>member
-12 ILNAIDIISDKKI
+12 ILEAINIISDKKI

-30 SSTIQGTIVD
+30 SSTIQGTIVE

-55 SLLEAYSTSPSVTYS
+55 SLLEAYSTSPSVSYS

-116 FISSDYTIEMSSYQ
+116 FISSDYTIAMSSYQ
-130 TKQYELFNRNSKN
+130 TKQYELFNRNGEN
-143 NIIILSDNIANEI
+143 NIITLSENIANEI

-162 KMTGTIQTGLPYD
+162 KMTGTVQTGLPYD

-216 YTVASNQVVSCQ
+216 YTTASDQVVSCQ

-284 IVLKSERGYTFGEGS
+284 IVLKAERGYTFGKDS
-299 SDNDTRPI
+299 SDDDTRPV

-320 EQQNVQIYWFI
+320 GQQNVQIYWFI

-343 LNYGGRGWRCIN
+343 LNYGGMGWRCIN
-355 EKVISDSETP
+355 EKVISDNETP
-365 NRFNSSPSIEI
+365 NRFNPSPSIEI
-376 KKEDVVFS
+376 KKEDVAFS

-389 KCVAIY
+389 KCVAVY

-410 AKHEVTLVSSEGTS
+410 ATYEVTLISSEGTS

-434 ICQVWSEENGKRTE
+434 ICQVWSEEDGERKE

-469 DIIEDDVLYAKALK
+469 DIIEDDVLYVKALK
-483 NKAEIKDAVG
+483 NKAEIEDAVG

-501 CEVNGYYDDFGLSKQ
+501 CEVDKYYDDFGLSKQ
-516 ESLKTYK
+516 DGLKTYK
-523 QFYDLYNEI
+523 QFYDLCNKI

-537 NNQHLKRNILYNVN
+537 NNQHLERNILYNVN

-564 CYKKEEKEDGSII
+564 CYEKKDNGI

-591 PASSNGYVLVIN
+591 PAASNGYALVIN

-643 KQEDLRNG
+643 KQEDLQNG

-684 KNTYDNSLS
+684 KNTYDNNLS

-727 KYQFKLKVKDNKE
+727 KYQFKLKVKDDKE
-740 PVITYKNGQW
+740 PVIVYRNGQW
-750 EPESLIVE
+750 ESDNLIIE
-758 PELWNNGIKTEIN
+758 PQLWNNGVKTEIN

-781 NLKGS
+781 NLNKDQY
-786 SSMLS
+786 SMLS
-791 NDFKPVIQK
+791 NDFKPVIQE
-800 GSNLK
+800 GNNLK
-805 DRQFNLQERPSI
+805 DRQFNLEKPYIR
-817 VEGLSNIIEAQYS
+817 EGLSNIIEAQYS
-830 SGPDGY
+830 NDY

-844 SSIIQQSEDDRY
+844 SSIIQRGINEY
-856 NVRIKPGT
+856 KVVIKPNT
-864 GFRYVTYSN
+864 GFRYVTYKN
-873 DGTKPSYR
+873 DGTKPSYK
-881 KGNPFEVN
+881 KGDPFEIN

-908 EFTYEWEVLPRES
+908 GFTYEWEVIPRES
-921 KLLQIVSKND
+921 KLLQIVSEN
-931 EDDKNI
+931 DKNI
-937 CTAVPVDVF
+937 CTAVPINVF

-960 KKGKEEEGEEKPPF
+960 KKDDEPF

-985 NRYENRALNDWNG
+985 NRYENRALNDWSG

-1017 GKKDQDN
+1017 GKKNQD

-1029 IIMGQTKTKDK
+1029 IIMGQTKTNDG

-1058 AKTGNA
+1058 ADTGNA
-1064 TFGLADKGGQ
+1064 QFGLATKGQ
-1074 IEIDVANEDAIIK
+1074 IKIDVDGPATIK
-1087 SSDYPIDKTTGKSAG
+1087 SSDYPGAG
-1102 MEIRFSGDP
+1102 MQIQFSNDP

-1134 DIAGWNVSDDS
+1134 DIAGWQIGNDS
-1145 LFKGG
+1145 LSKGY
-1150 VKISSDNKDD
+1150 VTLSSDN
-1160 INPEEIDN
+1160 NSPTN
-1168 TKKAIEVTDGEKNI
+1168 KAIKVTDGNKDI

-1199 GWTIEPDKLFK
+1199 GWTIEPNRLYKG
-1210 DNVGMASTG
+1210 NVGMASTG
-1219 EHAFWAGDN
+1219 EHAFWAGDS

-1234 GYLLSKD
+1234 GTLHSSQGD
-1241 GRIGGWNITEDRL
+1241 IGGWQIKSDRL
-1254 VNDTGNVGMS
+1254 EKNNVGLSPTYTTNTPNAFWAGNV
-1264 TGVKIGDLDSICFW
+1264 FY
-1278 GGTTSISNQVKL
+1278 
-1290 NFWVTNSGIL
+1290 VTHNGYL
-1300 HTKYG
+1300 YAKNG
-1305 EIGAW
+1305 EIGNW
-1310 KIANGGLYSDGVGNT
+1310 RFGNNGLYGGGSASTYNGN
-1325 TQADNI
+1325 
-1331 YVYDKQK
+1331 
-1338 QTYQKVVTSK
+1338 
-1348 TTSGIS
+1348 
-1354 SLDKN
+1354 N
-1359 NYTFY
+1359 N
-1364 NTTGGV
+1364 GV
-1370 YIGADGIRFGNYF
+1370 YVGADGIRLGSTFHVDPSGRLYARSGDIGSCTITN
-1383 SVTQGGGLQ
+1383 GGL
-1392 ATGGR
+1392 
-1397 IGGITIDNSGL
+1397 SG
-1408 SASNWRIDGSG
+1408 NGWYIDGSG
-1419 TAYFTNA
+1419 AAKFTDVE
-1426 YINGSDIVSSRLSGT
+1426 INGAKVTNMMRASG
-1441 SSGGGV
+1441 SGGISGGG
-1447 SGGGMKMGSGG
+1447 SSIGSGG
-1458 PGSSYMNPGV
+1458 ASLARGSTKVG
-1468 KTSPN
+1468 
-1473 GQTWEEYIKN
+1473 GQNIDDYVEKMTVGIIDAKYIG
-1483 KIEES
+1483 
-1488 LTRDKIINALQD
+1488 A
-1500 GSYTID
+1500 
-1506 FGNYQIRAKELSAVG
+1506 
-1521 SVTAGSNVYAD
+1521 
-1532 NVYAGGKL
+1532 KL
-1540 ATESYVDNAIQNI
+1540 AGMDTVNVRWLNADRGLIIDGREFRESDIRQIYDNEGAIANLEARV
-1553 PKT
+1553 KSLENKSSS

>member
-12 ILNAIDIISDKKI
+12 ILEAINIISDKKI

-30 SSTIQGTIVD
+30 SSTIQGTIVE

-55 SLLEAYSTSPSVTYS
+55 SLLEAYSTSPSVSYS

-116 FISSDYTIEMSSYQ
+116 FISSDYTIAMSSYQ
-130 TKQYELFNRNSKN
+130 TKQYELFNRNGEN
-143 NIIILSDNIANEI
+143 NIITLSENIANEI

-162 KMTGTIQTGLPYD
+162 KMTGTVQTGLPYD
-175 QKRNGHYGVRITL
+175 QKRNGHYGVRINL

-216 YTVASNQVVSCQ
+216 YTTASNQVVSCQ

-284 IVLKSERGYTFGEGS
+284 IVLKAERGYTFGKDS
-299 SDNDTRPI
+299 SDDDTRPI

-343 LNYGGRGWRCIN
+343 LNYGGMGWKCIN
-355 EKVISDSETP
+355 EKVISDNETP
-365 NRFNSSPSIEI
+365 NRFNPSPSIEI
-376 KKEDVVFS
+376 KKEDVAFS

-389 KCVAIY
+389 KCVAVY

-410 AKHEVTLVSSEGTS
+410 ATYEVTLISSEGTS

-434 ICQVWSEENGKRTE
+434 ICQVWSEEDGKRTE

-469 DIIEDDVLYAKALK
+469 DIIEDDVLYIKALK
-483 NKAEIKDAVG
+483 NKAEIEDAVG

-501 CEVNGYYDDFGLSKQ
+501 CEVDKYYDDFGFLKQ
-516 ESLKTYK
+516 DSQKTYK
-523 QFYDLYNEI
+523 QFYDLYNKI

-537 NNQHLKRNILYNVN
+537 NNQHLERNILYNVN

-564 CYKKEEKEDGSII
+564 CYEKKDNGI

-591 PASSNGYVLVIN
+591 PTSSNGYALVIN

-643 KQEDLRNG
+643 KQEDLQNG

-684 KNTYDNSLS
+684 KNTYDNNLS

-727 KYQFKLKVKDNKE
+727 KYQFKLKVKDDKE
-740 PVITYKNGQW
+740 PVIVYRNGQW
-750 EPESLIVE
+750 ESDNLIIE
-758 PELWNNGIKTEIN
+758 PQLWNNGVKTEIN

-781 NLKGS
+781 NLNKDQY
-786 SSMLS
+786 SMLS
-791 NDFKPVIQK
+791 SDFKPVIQE

-805 DRQFNLQERPSI
+805 DRQFNLEKPYIR
-817 VEGLSNIIEAQYS
+817 EGLSNIIEAQYS
-830 SGPDGY
+830 NGY

-844 SSIIQQSEDDRY
+844 SSIIQRGINEY
-856 NVRIKPGT
+856 KVVIKPNT
-864 GFRYVTYSN
+864 GFRYVTYQN
-873 DGTKPSYR
+873 DGTKPSYK
-881 KGNPFEVN
+881 KGDPFEVN

-908 EFTYEWEVLPRES
+908 GFTYEWEVIPRES
-921 KLLQIVSKND
+921 KLLQIVSEND
-931 EDDKNI
+931 ENI

-960 KKGKEEEGEEKPPF
+960 KKEGEPF
-974 AQVHIPIHFML
+974 TQVHIPIHFML
-985 NRYENRALNDWNG
+985 NRYENRALNDWSG

-1017 GKKDQDN
+1017 GKKNQD

-1029 IIMGQTKTKDK
+1029 IIMGQTKTNDG

-1058 AKTGNA
+1058 ANTGNA
-1064 TFGLADKGGQ
+1064 QFGLATKGQ
-1074 IEIDVANEDAIIK
+1074 IKIDVDGPAAIK
-1087 SSDYPIDKTTGKSAG
+1087 SGDYPKKEGDPKKG
-1102 MEIRFSGDP
+1102 MQIQFSDPP

-1134 DIAGWNVSDDS
+1134 DIAGWQIGNDS
-1145 LFKGG
+1145 LSKGY
-1150 VKISSDNKDD
+1150 VTLSSNNDEPTNQ
-1160 INPEEIDN
+1160 
-1168 TKKAIEVTDGEKNI
+1168 AIKVTDGEKNI

-1199 GWTIEPDKLFK
+1199 GWIIEPNRLYKG
-1210 DNVGMASTG
+1210 NVGMASTG
-1219 EHAFWAGDN
+1219 EHAFWAGDS

-1234 GYLLSKD
+1234 GTLHSSQGD
-1241 GRIGGWNITEDRL
+1241 IGGWQIKADRL
-1254 VNDTGNVGMS
+1254 EKNNVGLSPVYTSATPNAFWAGNV
-1264 TGVKIGDLDSICFW
+1264 FY
-1278 GGTTSISNQVKL
+1278 
-1290 NFWVTNSGIL
+1290 VTHDGYLYAKN
-1300 HTKYG
+1300 G
-1305 EIGAW
+1305 EIGNW
-1310 KIANGGLYSDGVGNT
+1310 RFGNNGLYGGGSASTYNGN
-1325 TQADNI
+1325 N
-1331 YVYDKQK
+1331 
-1338 QTYQKVVTSK
+1338 S
-1348 TTSGIS
+1348 
-1354 SLDKN
+1354 
-1359 NYTFY
+1359 
-1364 NTTGGV
+1364 GV
-1370 YIGADGIRFGNYF
+1370 YVGADGIRLGSTFHVDPSGRLYARAGDIGSCTITN
-1383 SVTQGGGLQ
+1383 GGL
-1392 ATGGR
+1392 
-1397 IGGITIDNSGL
+1397 SG
-1408 SASNWRIDGSG
+1408 NGWYIDGSG
-1419 TAYFTNA
+1419 AAKFTDVE
-1426 YINGSDIVSSRLSGT
+1426 INGAKVTNMMRASG
-1441 SSGGGV
+1441 SGGISGGG
-1447 SGGGMKMGSGG
+1447 SSIGSGG
-1458 PGSSYMNPGV
+1458 ASLARGSTKVG
-1468 KTSPN
+1468 
-1473 GQTWEEYIKN
+1473 GQNIDDYVEKITVGIIDAKYIG
-1483 KIEES
+1483 
-1488 LTRDKIINALQD
+1488 A
-1500 GSYTID
+1500 
-1506 FGNYQIRAKELSAVG
+1506 
-1521 SVTAGSNVYAD
+1521 
-1532 NVYAGGKL
+1532 KL
-1540 ATESYVDNAIQNI
+1540 AGMDTVNVRWLNADKGLVIEGREFRESDIKQIYDNEGAIANLEARV
-1553 PKT
+1553 KSLENKSST

>member
-12 ILNAIDIISDKKI
+12 ILEAINIISDKKI

-30 SSTIQGTIVD
+30 SSTIQGTIVE

-55 SLLEAYSTSPSVTYS
+55 SLLEAYSTSPSVSYS

-110 FDAGEN
+110 FDTGEN
-116 FISSDYTIEMSSYQ
+116 FISSDYTIAMSSYQ
-130 TKQYELFNRNSKN
+130 TKQYELFNRNKEN
-143 NIIILSDNIANEI
+143 NIITLSENIANEI

-162 KMTGTIQTGLPYD
+162 KMTGTVQTGLPYD

-216 YTVASNQVVSCQ
+216 YITASDQVVSCQ

-279 KSSVA
+279 KSLVA
-284 IVLKSERGYTFGEGS
+284 IVLKAERGYTFGKDS
-299 SDNDTRPI
+299 SDNDTRSI

-343 LNYGGRGWRCIN
+343 LNYGGMGWRCIN

-365 NRFNSSPSIEI
+365 NRFNPSPSIEI
-376 KKEDVVFS
+376 KKEDVAFS

-389 KCVAIY
+389 KCVAVY

-410 AKHEVTLVSSEGTS
+410 ATYEVTLISSEGTS

-434 ICQVWSEENGKRTE
+434 ICQVWSEEDGERTE

-469 DIIEDDVLYAKALK
+469 DIIEDDVLYVKALK
-483 NKAEIKDAVG
+483 NKAEIEDVVG
-493 VETYWNQT
+493 VETYWNQI
-501 CEVNGYYDDFGLSKQ
+501 CEVDKYYNDFGFLKQ
-516 ESLKTYK
+516 DSQKTYK
-523 QFYDLYNEI
+523 QFYDLYNKI

-537 NNQHLKRNILYNVN
+537 NNQHLERNILYNVN

-564 CYKKEEKEDGSII
+564 CYEKKDNGI

-591 PASSNGYVLVIN
+591 PAASNGYALVIN

-643 KQEDLRNG
+643 KQEDLQNG
-651 TTVTWKVPIENTML
+651 TTATWKVPIENTML
-665 DMGSNEYITDT
+665 DMGNNEYIIDT

-684 KNTYDNSLS
+684 KNTYDNNLS

-727 KYQFKLKVKDNKE
+727 KYQFKLKVKDDKE
-740 PVITYKNGQW
+740 PVIVYRNGQW
-750 EPESLIVE
+750 ESDNLIIE
-758 PELWNNGIKTEIN
+758 PQLWNNGVKTEIN

-781 NLKGS
+781 NLNKDQY
-786 SSMLS
+786 SMLS
-791 NDFKPVIQK
+791 SDFKPVIQE

-805 DRQFNLQERPSI
+805 DRQFNLEKPYIR
-817 VEGLSNIIEAQYS
+817 EGLSNIIEAQYS
-830 SGPDGY
+830 NGY

-844 SSIIQQSEDDRY
+844 SSIIQRGINEY
-856 NVRIKPGT
+856 KVVIKPNT
-864 GFRYVTYSN
+864 GFRYVTYQN
-873 DGTKPSYR
+873 DGTKPSYK
-881 KGNPFEVN
+881 KGDPFEVN

-908 EFTYEWEVLPRES
+908 GFTYEWEVIPRES
-921 KLLQIVSKND
+921 KLLQIISEN
-931 EDDKNI
+931 DKNI
-937 CTAVPVDVF
+937 CTVVPVNVF

-960 KKGKEEEGEEKPPF
+960 KKEGEPF

-985 NRYENRALNDWNG
+985 NRYENRALNDWSG

-1017 GKKDQDN
+1017 GKKNQD

-1029 IIMGQTKTKDK
+1029 IIMGQTKTNDG

-1058 AKTGNA
+1058 ANTGNA
-1064 TFGLADKGGQ
+1064 QFGLATKGQ
-1074 IEIDVANEDAIIK
+1074 IKIDVDGPAAIK
-1087 SSDYPIDKTTGKSAG
+1087 SGDYPKKEGDPKKG
-1102 MEIRFSGDP
+1102 MQIQFSDPP
-1111 HIKFGSGNFEVSPEG
+1111 HIKFGSGNFEVSSEG

-1134 DIAGWNVSDDS
+1134 DIAGWQIGDDS
-1145 LFKGG
+1145 LSKGG
-1150 VKISSDNKDD
+1150 VKISSDNRDD

-1168 TKKAIEVTDGEKNI
+1168 TKKAIEVVDENNKDI

-1199 GWTIEPDKLFK
+1199 GWTIEPNRLYKN
-1210 DNVGMASTG
+1210 NVGMASTG
-1219 EHAFWAGDN
+1219 EHAFWAGDS

-1234 GYLLSKD
+1234 GTLHSSQGD
-1241 GRIGGWNITEDRL
+1241 IGGWQIKSDRL
-1254 VNDTGNVGMS
+1254 EKNNVGLSPVYTTNTPNAFWAGNVFHVTHDGYLYAKN
-1264 TGVKIGDLDSICFW
+1264 GNIGDWYF
-1278 GGTTSISNQVKL
+1278 GNK
-1290 NFWVTNSGIL
+1290 
-1300 HTKYG
+1300 
-1305 EIGAW
+1305 
-1310 KIANGGLYSDGVGNT
+1310 GLYSYGGTPYWDINGT
-1325 TQADNI
+1325 
-1331 YVYDKQK
+1331 
-1338 QTYQKVVTSK
+1338 
-1348 TTSGIS
+1348 
-1354 SLDKN
+1354 
-1359 NYTFY
+1359 
-1364 NTTGGV
+1364 GV
-1370 YIGADGIRFGNYF
+1370 YIGADGIRLGKNFYVQSNGYLYAQSGKIGNIAISERGLSGDNF
-1383 SVTQGGGLQ
+1383 NIDGAGVAKFTDVIINGASVTGMMK
-1392 ATGGR
+1392 AS
-1397 IGGITIDNSGL
+1397 NSG
-1408 SASNWRIDGSG
+1408 G
-1419 TAYFTNA
+1419 F
-1426 YINGSDIVSSRLSGT
+1426 
-1441 SSGGGV
+1441 SGGGGFTSTGRGTQFNPGAVTTPNGDTIDEHTKNLIVRTLRTDELWSRIGKINGLNVGNLYV
-1447 SGGGMKMGSGG
+1447 SGNADLDCGVSIDHFNLGG
-1458 PGSSYMNPGV
+1458 NPL
-1468 KTSPN
+1468 SD
-1473 GQTWEEYIKN
+1473 EIKE
-1483 KIEES
+1483 IWDAI
-1488 LTRDKIINALQD
+1488 RALQ
-1500 GSYTID
+1500 
-1506 FGNYQIRAKELSAVG
+1506 
-1521 SVTAGSNVYAD
+1521 
-1532 NVYAGGKL
+1532 
-1540 ATESYVDNAIQNI
+1540 NAS
-1553 PKT
+1553 KS

>member
-1 MLNNSNQISEA
+1 MLNNSNQ
-12 ILNAIDIISDKKI
+12 
-25 SKAEF
+25 
-30 SSTIQGTIVD
+30 
-40 CKDASLGKYLVKYQD
+40 
-55 SLLEAYSTSPSVTYS
+55 LEAYSTSPSVSYS

-116 FISSDYTIEMSSYQ
+116 FISSDYTIAMSSYQ
-130 TKQYELFNRNSKN
+130 TKQYELFNRNGEN
-143 NIIILSDNIANEI
+143 NIITLSENIANEI
-156 RNANYL
+156 KNANYL
-162 KMTGTIQTGLPYD
+162 KMTGTVQTGLPYD
-175 QKRNGHYGVRITL
+175 QKRNGHYGIRITL

-216 YTVASNQVVSCQ
+216 YTTASNQVVSCQ

-269 NGSYKLSDSE
+269 NGSYKLNDSE

-284 IVLKSERGYTFGEGS
+284 IVLKAERGYTFGKDS

-343 LNYGGRGWRCIN
+343 LNYGGMGWRCIN

-365 NRFNSSPSIEI
+365 NRFNPSPSIEI
-376 KKEDVVFS
+376 KKEDVAFS

-389 KCVAIY
+389 KCVAVY

-410 AKHEVTLVSSEGTS
+410 ASYEVTLTSSQGTS

-434 ICQVWSEENGKRTE
+434 ICQVWSEEDGERTE

-469 DIIEDDVLYAKALK
+469 DIIEDDVLYVKALK
-483 NKAEIKDAVG
+483 NKAEIENAVG

-501 CEVNGYYDDFGLSKQ
+501 CEVDKYYNDFGFLKQ
-516 ESLKTYK
+516 DSQKTYK
-523 QFYDLYNEI
+523 QFYDLYNKI

-537 NNQHLKRNILYNVN
+537 NNQHLERNILYNVN

-564 CYKKEEKEDGSII
+564 CYEKKDNGF

-591 PASSNGYVLVIN
+591 PAASNGYALVIN

-643 KQEDLRNG
+643 KQEDLQNG

-684 KNTYDNSLS
+684 KNTYDNNLS

-727 KYQFKLKVKDNKE
+727 KYQFKLKVKDDKE
-740 PVITYKNGQW
+740 PVIVYRNGQW
-750 EPESLIVE
+750 ESDNLIIE
-758 PELWNNGIKTEIN
+758 PQLWNNGVKTEIN

-781 NLKGS
+781 NLNKDQY
-786 SSMLS
+786 SMLS
-791 NDFKPVIQK
+791 NDFKPVIQE

-805 DRQFNLQERPSI
+805 DRQFNLEKPYIR
-817 VEGLSNIIEAQYS
+817 EGLSNIIEAQYS
-830 SGPDGY
+830 NGY

-844 SSIIQQSEDDRY
+844 SSIIQRGINEY
-856 NVRIKPGT
+856 KVVIKPNT
-864 GFRYVTYSN
+864 GFRYVTYQN
-873 DGTKPSYR
+873 DGTKPSYK
-881 KGNPFEVN
+881 KGDPFEIN

-898 EEEVTNYQNE
+898 EEKVTNYQNE
-908 EFTYEWEVLPRES
+908 GFTYKWEVIPRES
-921 KLLQIVSKND
+921 KLLQIVSEN
-931 EDDKNI
+931 DKNI
-937 CTAVPVDVF
+937 CTAVPVNVF

-960 KKGKEEEGEEKPPF
+960 KKEDEPF

-985 NRYENRALNDWNG
+985 NRYENRALNDWSG

-1017 GKKDQDN
+1017 GKKNQD

-1029 IIMGQTKTKDK
+1029 IIMGQTKTNDG

-1058 AKTGNA
+1058 ANTGNA
-1064 TFGLADKGGQ
+1064 QFGLATKGQ
-1074 IEIDVANEDAIIK
+1074 IKIDVDGPATIK
-1087 SSDYPIDKTTGKSAG
+1087 SSDYPGAG
-1102 MEIRFSGDP
+1102 MQIQFSNDP

-1134 DIAGWNVSDDS
+1134 DIAGWQIGDDS
-1145 LFKGG
+1145 LSKGY
-1150 VKISSDNKDD
+1150 VTLSSN
-1160 INPEEIDN
+1160 NNSPTN
-1168 TKKAIEVTDGEKNI
+1168 KAIKVTDGNKDI

-1199 GWTIEPDKLFK
+1199 GWTIEPNRLFK
-1210 DNVGMASTG
+1210 NNVGMASTG
-1219 EHAFWAGDN
+1219 EHAFWAGDS
-1228 FYVNHN
+1228 FYVNH
-1234 GYLLSKD
+1234 D
-1241 GRIGGWNITEDRL
+1241 GTLHSSQGDIGGWQIKSDRL
-1254 VNDTGNVGMS
+1254 VKNNVGLSPVHTTNTPNAFWAGNVFHVTHDGQLYAKNG
-1264 TGVKIGDLDSICFW
+1264 TIGNWRF
-1278 GGTTSISNQVKL
+1278 GNK
-1290 NFWVTNSGIL
+1290 
-1300 HTKYG
+1300 
-1305 EIGAW
+1305 
-1310 KIANGGLYSDGVGNT
+1310 GLYSEGNG
-1325 TQADNI
+1325 N
-1331 YVYDKQK
+1331 
-1338 QTYQKVVTSK
+1338 
-1348 TTSGIS
+1348 IS
-1354 SLDKN
+1354 SFKRDN
-1359 NYTFY
+1359 GVIH
-1364 NTTGGV
+1364 NTGV
-1370 YIGADGIRFGNYF
+1370 YVGADGIRLGSTFYVNPSGYIYALTGNIGGCT
-1383 SVTQGGGLQ
+1383 VNGGG
-1392 ATGGR
+1392 
-1397 IGGITIDNSGL
+1397 ISG
-1408 SASNWRIDGSG
+1408 SGNGKYWSIDGSG
-1419 TAYFTNA
+1419 NASFTNVT
-1426 YINGSDIVSSRLSGT
+1426 INGASVTGMMKASNSGGF
-1441 SSGGGV
+1441 SGGGGFT
-1447 SGGGMKMGSGG
+1447 STGGGTRFD
-1458 PGSSYMNPGV
+1458 PGAV
-1468 KTSPN
+1468 TTPN
-1473 GQTWEEYIKN
+1473 GDTIDKHTENLIIN
-1483 KIEES
+1483 KITANYISSKLNELES
-1488 LTRDKIINALQD
+1488 VYVQRLSCTGSMTAKDFNARTLTKDD
-1500 GSYTID
+1500 
-1506 FGNYQIRAKELSAVG
+1506 
-1521 SVTAGSNVYAD
+1521 AD
-1532 NVYAGGKL
+1532 V
-1540 ATESYVDNAIQNI
+1540 ATEDYVNGLFNSLLRRIEALEN
-1553 PKT
+1553 KS

>member
-103 EFTGEEY
+103 EFVGEEY

-130 TKQYELFNRNSKN
+130 TKQYELFNRNGES
-143 NIIILSDNIANEI
+143 NIITLSDNIANEI

-216 YTVASNQVVSCQ
+216 YTIASNQTVSCQ
-228 IDSDNFVAVDRIVC
+228 IDNNNFVAVDRIVC

-284 IVLKSERGYTFGEGS
+284 IVLKAERGYTFGKDS

-343 LNYGGRGWRCIN
+343 LNYGSMGWRCIN
-355 EKVISDSETP
+355 KKVISDSETP
-365 NRFNSSPSIEI
+365 NRFNPSPSIEI
-376 KKEDVVFS
+376 KKEDVAFS

-410 AKHEVTLVSSEGTS
+410 ASYEVTLTSSQGTS

-434 ICQVWSEENGKRTE
+434 ICQVWSEEDGERTE

-456 FKWQVCNYQNKTT
+456 FKWQVCNYQNKTIN
-469 DIIEDDVLYAKALK
+469 IIEDDILYTKALK
-483 NKAEIKDAVG
+483 NRAEIEGAVG
-493 VETYWNQT
+493 VETYWNQI
-501 CEVNGYYDDFGLSKQ
+501 CEVDGYYDDFGLSKQ
-516 ESLKTYK
+516 DGLKIYK

-537 NNQHLKRNILYNVN
+537 NNQHLKRNVLYNVN

-564 CYKKEEKEDGSII
+564 CYEKKDDDI

-643 KQEDLRNG
+643 KQEDLQNG

-676 ENNLPIGI
+676 ENNLPIGV
-684 KNTYDNSLS
+684 KNTYDNNLS

-750 EPESLIVE
+750 EPESLIIE

-781 NLKGS
+781 NLKDS

-791 NDFKPVIQK
+791 NDFRPVIQE

-805 DRQFNLQERPSI
+805 DRQFNLQERPQI

-830 SGPDGY
+830 NGPDRY

-881 KGNPFEVN
+881 KGDPFEVN

-921 KLLQIVSKND
+921 KLLQIVSENN
-931 EDDKNI
+931 KNI
-937 CTAVPVDVF
+937 CTAVPVNVF

-960 KKGKEEEGEEKPPF
+960 KKGEELF
-974 AQVHIPIHFML
+974 AQIHIPIHFML
-985 NRYENRALNDWNG
+985 NRYKNRALNDWSG

-1017 GKKDQDN
+1017 GKKNQD

-1058 AKTGNA
+1058 ANTGNA
-1064 TFGLADKGGQ
+1064 QFGLATKGQ
-1074 IEIDVANEDAIIK
+1074 IKINVDGPAAIR
-1087 SSDYPIDKTTGKSAG
+1087 SGDYPEKEGDPKKG
-1102 MEIRFSGDP
+1102 MQIQFSDPP
-1111 HIKFGSGNFEVSPEG
+1111 HIKFGSGNFEVNPEG

-1134 DIAGWNVSDDS
+1134 DIAGWQISDDS
-1145 LFKGG
+1145 LSKGY
-1150 VKISSDNKDD
+1150 VTLSSNNDEPTNQ
-1160 INPEEIDN
+1160 
-1168 TKKAIEVTDGEKNI
+1168 AIKVTDGEKNI

-1199 GWTIEPDKLFK
+1199 GWTIEPNRLFK

-1219 EHAFWAGDN
+1219 EHAFWAGN
-1228 FYVNHN
+1228 SFYVNHN
-1234 GYLLSKD
+1234 GTLHSSQGD
-1241 GRIGGWNITEDRL
+1241 IGGWQIKADRL
-1254 VNDTGNVGMS
+1254 EKNNVGLSPTYTTNTPNAFWAGNV
-1264 TGVKIGDLDSICFW
+1264 FH
-1278 GGTTSISNQVKL
+1278 
-1290 NFWVTNSGIL
+1290 VTHSGYL
-1300 HTKYG
+1300 YAKNG
-1305 EIGAW
+1305 EIGNW
-1310 KIANGGLYSDGVGNT
+1310 RFGNNGLYGGGSASTYNGN
-1325 TQADNI
+1325 N
-1331 YVYDKQK
+1331 
-1338 QTYQKVVTSK
+1338 S
-1348 TTSGIS
+1348 
-1354 SLDKN
+1354 
-1359 NYTFY
+1359 
-1364 NTTGGV
+1364 GV
-1370 YIGADGIRFGNYF
+1370 YVGADGIRLGSTFHVDSGGNLYARAGDIGSCTITNSGISGANWWIRGDGSASF
-1383 SVTQGGGLQ
+1383 SNVSI
-1392 ATGGR
+1392 GGR
-1397 IGGITIDNSGL
+1397 SVIDLVGL
-1408 SASNWRIDGSG
+1408 H
-1419 TAYFTNA
+1419 
-1426 YINGSDIVSSRLSGT
+1426 
-1441 SSGGGV
+1441 SSGG
-1447 SGGGMKMGSGG
+1447 SGGSTSLGSGATL
-1458 PGSSYMNPGV
+1458 NPGTV
-1468 KTSPN
+1468 RTPS
-1473 GQTWEEYIKN
+1473 GETVGGYIKN
-1483 KIEES
+1483 LVVETINVDFLYGRIAQLSHIKVNSLKSVYQVEIDGVTLHGYDIE
-1488 LTRDKIINALQD
+1488 
-1500 GSYTID
+1500 
-1506 FGNYQIRAKELSAVG
+1506 QIRHNEGDIANLEARVKALENKS
-1521 SVTAGSNVYAD
+1521 ST
-1532 NVYAGGKL
+1532 
-1540 ATESYVDNAIQNI
+1540 
-1553 PKT
+1553 

>member
-12 ILNAIDIISDKKI
+12 ILEAINIISDKKI

-30 SSTIQGTIVD
+30 SSTIQGTIVE

-55 SLLEAYSTSPSVTYS
+55 SLLEAYSTSPSVSYS

-110 FDAGEN
+110 FDTGEN
-116 FISSDYTIEMSSYQ
+116 FISSDYTIAMSSYQ
-130 TKQYELFNRNSKN
+130 TKQYELFNRNGEN
-143 NIIILSDNIANEI
+143 NIITLSENIANEI

-162 KMTGTIQTGLPYD
+162 KMTGTVQTGLPYD
-175 QKRNGHYGVRITL
+175 QKRNGHYGIRITL

-216 YTVASNQVVSCQ
+216 YTTASNQVVSCQ

-284 IVLKSERGYTFGEGS
+284 IVLKAERGYTFGKDS
-299 SDNDTRPI
+299 SDDDTRPI

-320 EQQNVQIYWFI
+320 GQQNVQIYWFI

-343 LNYGGRGWRCIN
+343 LNYGGMGWRCIN
-355 EKVISDSETP
+355 EKVISDNETP
-365 NRFNSSPSIEI
+365 NRFNPSPSIEI
-376 KKEDVVFS
+376 KKEDVAFS

-389 KCVAIY
+389 KCVAVY

-410 AKHEVTLVSSEGTS
+410 ATYEVTLISSEGTS

-434 ICQVWSEENGKRTE
+434 ICQVWSEEDGERKE

-469 DIIEDDVLYAKALK
+469 DIIEDDVLYTKALK
-483 NKAEIKDAVG
+483 NKAEIEGAVG
-493 VETYWNQT
+493 VETYWNQI
-501 CEVNGYYDDFGLSKQ
+501 CEVDGYYDDFGFSKQ
-516 ESLKTYK
+516 DGLKTYK
-523 QFYDLYNEI
+523 QFYDLYNKI

-537 NNQHLKRNILYNVN
+537 NNQHLERNILYNVN

-564 CYKKEEKEDGSII
+564 CYEKKDNGI

-591 PASSNGYVLVIN
+591 PASSNGYALVIN

-643 KQEDLRNG
+643 KQEDLQNG

-684 KNTYDNSLS
+684 KNTYDNNLS

-705 QTFITKTNFTFS
+705 HTFITKTNFTFS

-727 KYQFKLKVKDNKE
+727 KYQFKLKVKDDKE
-740 PVITYKNGQW
+740 PVIVYRNGQW
-750 EPESLIVE
+750 ESDNLIIE
-758 PELWNNGIKTEIN
+758 PQLWNNGVKTEIN

-781 NLKGS
+781 NLNKDQY
-786 SSMLS
+786 SMLS
-791 NDFKPVIQK
+791 NDFKPVIQE

-805 DRQFNLQERPSI
+805 DRQFNLEKPYIR
-817 VEGLSNIIEAQYS
+817 EGLSNIIEAQYS
-830 SGPDGY
+830 NGY

-844 SSIIQQSEDDRY
+844 SSIIQRGINEY
-856 NVRIKPGT
+856 KVVIKPNT
-864 GFRYVTYSN
+864 GFRYVTYQN
-873 DGTKPSYR
+873 DGTKPSYK
-881 KGNPFEVN
+881 KGDPFEIN

-908 EFTYEWEVLPRES
+908 GFTYEWEVIPRES
-921 KLLQIVSKND
+921 KLLQIVSEN
-931 EDDKNI
+931 DKNV
-937 CTAVPVDVF
+937 CTAVPVNVF

-960 KKGKEEEGEEKPPF
+960 KKEGEPF

-985 NRYENRALNDWNG
+985 NRYENRALNDWSG

-1017 GKKDQDN
+1017 GKKNQD

-1029 IIMGQTKTKDK
+1029 IIMGQTKTNDG

-1058 AKTGNA
+1058 ANTGNA
-1064 TFGLADKGGQ
+1064 QFGLATKGQ
-1074 IEIDVANEDAIIK
+1074 IKIDVDGPAAI
-1087 SSDYPIDKTTGKSAG
+1087 
-1102 MEIRFSGDP
+1102 RSGDFPEKEEDPKKGMQIQFSDPP
-1111 HIKFGSGNFEVSPEG
+1111 HIKFGSGNFEVSSEG

-1134 DIAGWNVSDDS
+1134 DIAGWQISDDS
-1145 LFKGG
+1145 LSKGY
-1150 VKISSDNKDD
+1150 VTLSSN
-1160 INPEEIDN
+1160 NNEPTN
-1168 TKKAIEVTDGEKNI
+1168 KAIKVTDGDKDI

-1219 EHAFWAGDN
+1219 EHAFWAGN
-1228 FYVNHN
+1228 SFYVNH
-1234 GYLLSKD
+1234 D
-1241 GRIGGWNITEDRL
+1241 GTLHSSQGDIGGWQIKADRL
-1254 VNDTGNVGMS
+1254 EKNNVGLSPIYTANTPNAFWAGNVFHVTHDGYLYAKN
-1264 TGVKIGDLDSICFW
+1264 GNIGDWYF
-1278 GGTTSISNQVKL
+1278 GNK
-1290 NFWVTNSGIL
+1290 
-1300 HTKYG
+1300 
-1305 EIGAW
+1305 
-1310 KIANGGLYSDGVGNT
+1310 GLYSNGGTPYWDRNGT
-1325 TQADNI
+1325 
-1331 YVYDKQK
+1331 
-1338 QTYQKVVTSK
+1338 
-1348 TTSGIS
+1348 
-1354 SLDKN
+1354 
-1359 NYTFY
+1359 
-1364 NTTGGV
+1364 GV
-1370 YIGADGIRFGNYF
+1370 YVGADGIRLGKNFYVQSNGYLY
-1383 SVTQGGGLQ
+1383 TQSGK
-1392 ATGGR
+1392 
-1397 IGGITIDNSGL
+1397 IGKIKIDGDGL
-1408 SASNWRIDGSG
+1408 SGDNFRIDGAG
-1419 TAYFTNA
+1419 VAKFTDVI
-1426 YINGSDIVSSRLSGT
+1426 INGASVTGMMHAKDGGGI
-1441 SSGGGV
+1441 SGGG
-1447 SGGGMKMGSGG
+1447 SSIGSGG
-1458 PGSSYMNPGV
+1458 ASLARGSTKVG
-1468 KTSPN
+1468 
-1473 GQTWEEYIKN
+1473 GQNIDDYVEKITVGIIDAKYIG
-1483 KIEES
+1483 
-1488 LTRDKIINALQD
+1488 A
-1500 GSYTID
+1500 
-1506 FGNYQIRAKELSAVG
+1506 
-1521 SVTAGSNVYAD
+1521 
-1532 NVYAGGKL
+1532 KL
-1540 ATESYVDNAIQNI
+1540 AGMDTVNVRWLNADRGLIIDGREFRESDIRQIYDNEGAIANLEARV
-1553 PKT
+1553 KSLENKSST

>member
-103 EFTGEEY
+103 EFAGEEY

-130 TKQYELFNRNSKN
+130 TKQYELFNRNGES
-143 NIIILSDNIANEI
+143 NIITLSDNIANEI

-216 YTVASNQVVSCQ
+216 YTIASNQTVSCQ

-284 IVLKSERGYTFGEGS
+284 IVLKADRGYTFGENS
-299 SDNDTRPI
+299 SDDDTRPI

-343 LNYGGRGWRCIN
+343 LNYGGMGWRCIN
-355 EKVISDSETP
+355 EKVISNSETP

-376 KKEDVVFS
+376 KKEDVAFS

-389 KCVAIY
+389 KCVAVY

-410 AKHEVTLVSSEGTS
+410 ATFEVILTSSQGTS

-434 ICQVWSEENGKRTE
+434 ICQVWSEEDGKRTE

-483 NKAEIKDAVG
+483 NRAEIEDAVG
-493 VETYWNQT
+493 VETYWNYT
-501 CEVNGYYDDFGLSKQ
+501 CNVDGYYDDFGLSKQ
-516 ESLKTYK
+516 DDLKTYK
-523 QFYDLYNEI
+523 QFYDLCNEI

-537 NNQHLKRNILYNVN
+537 NNQHLKRNVLYNVN

-564 CYKKEEKEDGSII
+564 CYEKRDDDI

-643 KQEDLRNG
+643 KQEDLQNG

-676 ENNLPIGI
+676 ENNLLIGI
-684 KNTYDNSLS
+684 KNTYDNNLS

-705 QTFITKTNFTFS
+705 QTFIAKTNFTFS

-771 GILNWKILKD
+771 GILNWKILKN
-781 NLKGS
+781 NLKNS

-791 NDFKPVIQK
+791 NDFKPVIQE

-805 DRQFNLQERPSI
+805 DRQFNLQENPQI

-830 SGPDGY
+830 NGPDGY

-844 SSIIQQSEDDRY
+844 SSIIQQSEDRY
-856 NVRIKPGT
+856 SVRIKPGT

-881 KGNPFEVN
+881 KGDPFEVN
-889 IYKTIINDI
+889 IYKIIINDI

-921 KLLQIVSKND
+921 KLLQIVSKNN
-931 EDDKNI
+931 ENI

-960 KKGKEEEGEEKPPF
+960 KKGKGEEEKLF

-985 NRYENRALNDWNG
+985 NRYENRALNDWSG

-1017 GKKDQDN
+1017 GKKDEDN
-1024 NSFTG
+1024 RFTG

-1058 AKTGNA
+1058 ANTGNA

-1087 SSDYPIDKTTGKSAG
+1087 SSDYPIDKTTGEPAG

-1134 DIAGWNVSDDS
+1134 DIAGWQINDNS
-1145 LFKGG
+1145 LSKGG

-1168 TKKAIEVTDGEKNI
+1168 TKKAIEVIDENNKDI

-1199 GWTIEPDKLFK
+1199 GWTIAPNKLYK
-1210 DNVGMASTG
+1210 GDVGIAPQKV
-1219 EHAFWAGDN
+1219 EVEDIQHAFWASDK
-1228 FYVNHN
+1228 FYVNHDGTLHSEQGDIGGWTIAPNKLSYSTKNGNGDVLIEDKVGLSPTGNKLIWAKDGNNEQLFSVSNN
-1234 GYLLSKD
+1234 GYLSAKD
-1241 GRIGGWNITEDRL
+1241 
-1254 VNDTGNVGMS
+1254 
-1264 TGVKIGDLDSICFW
+1264 
-1278 GGTTSISNQVKL
+1278 
-1290 NFWVTNSGIL
+1290 
-1300 HTKYG
+1300 G
-1305 EIGAW
+1305 EIGSW
-1310 KIANGGLYSDGVGNT
+1310 RFGNKGLYSEGNG
-1325 TQADNI
+1325 N
-1331 YVYDKQK
+1331 
-1338 QTYQKVVTSK
+1338 
-1348 TTSGIS
+1348 IS
-1354 SLDKN
+1354 SFKRDN
-1359 NYTFY
+1359 GIIH
-1364 NTTGGV
+1364 NTGV
-1370 YIGADGIRFGNYF
+1370 YVGADGIRLGNTFYVQPNGYVYAL
-1383 SVTQGGGLQ
+1383 SGNIGDCDIS
-1392 ATGGR
+1392 R
-1397 IGGITIDNSGL
+1397 GGISKNGAKGTWSI
-1408 SASNWRIDGSG
+1408 GSDG
-1419 TAYFTNA
+1419 TANFTNVN
-1426 YINGSDIVSSRLSGT
+1426 INGQSVIKLAGLT
-1441 SSGGGV
+1441 SSGTGTSLGNGATINPGNGGV
-1447 SGGGMKMGSGG
+1447 KVPSG
-1458 PGSSYMNPGV
+1458 
-1468 KTSPN
+1468 KTFDN
-1473 GQTWEEYIKN
+1473 HIQ
-1483 KIEES
+1483 
-1488 LTRDKIINALQD
+1488 DDIINAKYISSKLNELESVYVQRLSCT
-1500 GSYTID
+1500 GSMTAKD
-1506 FGNYQIRAKELSAVG
+1506 FNAETLTKDD
-1521 SVTAGSNVYAD
+1521 AD
-1532 NVYAGGKL
+1532 V
-1540 ATESYVDNAIQNI
+1540 ATEDYVNALFNSLLRRIEALEN
-1553 PKT
+1553 KS

>member
-12 ILNAIDIISDKKI
+12 ILEAINIISDKKI

-55 SLLEAYSTSPSVTYS
+55 SLLEAYSTSPSVSYS

-110 FDAGEN
+110 FDTGEN
-116 FISSDYTIEMSSYQ
+116 FISSDYTIAMSSYQ
-130 TKQYELFNRNSKN
+130 TKQYELFNRNGKN
-143 NIIILSDNIANEI
+143 NIITLSENIANEI

-162 KMTGTIQTGLPYD
+162 KMTGTVQTGLPYD

-216 YTVASNQVVSCQ
+216 YTTASNQVVSCQ

-284 IVLKSERGYTFGEGS
+284 IVLKAERGYTFGKDS
-299 SDNDTRPI
+299 SDDDTRPI

-343 LNYGGRGWRCIN
+343 LNYGGIGWRCIN
-355 EKVISDSETP
+355 EKVISDNETP
-365 NRFNSSPSIEI
+365 NRFNPSPSIEI
-376 KKEDVVFS
+376 KKEDVAFS

-389 KCVAIY
+389 KCVAVY

-410 AKHEVTLVSSEGTS
+410 ATYEVTLISSEGTS

-434 ICQVWSEENGKRTE
+434 ICQVWSEEDGERKE
-448 ITDQENKI
+448 ITNQENKI

-469 DIIEDDVLYAKALK
+469 DIIEDDVLYMKALK
-483 NKAEIKDAVG
+483 NKAEIEDVVG
-493 VETYWNQT
+493 VETYWNQI
-501 CEVNGYYDDFGLSKQ
+501 CEVDEYYDDFGLSKQ
-516 ESLKTYK
+516 NNQKTY
-523 QFYDLYNEI
+523 QYFYNLYNKI

-537 NNQHLKRNILYNVN
+537 NNQHLKRNVLYNVN

-564 CYKKEEKEDGSII
+564 CYEKKDNGIE
-577 QQLIGTA
+577 QLIGTA

-591 PASSNGYVLVIN
+591 PTSSNGYTLIIN

-643 KQEDLRNG
+643 KQEDLQNG

-665 DMGSNEYITDT
+665 DMGSNEYIIDT

-684 KNTYDNSLS
+684 KNTYDNNLS

-740 PVITYKNGQW
+740 PIITYKNGQW

-758 PELWNNGIKTEIN
+758 PELWNNGIKIEIN

-781 NLKGS
+781 NLKNS

-791 NDFKPVIQK
+791 NDFRPVIQK

-805 DRQFNLQERPSI
+805 DRQFNLQENPQI

-830 SGPDGY
+830 NGPDGY
-836 KYYADLPI
+836 KYYTDLPI
-844 SSIIQQSEDDRY
+844 SSIIQQSEDRY

-881 KGNPFEVN
+881 KGDPFEVN

-921 KLLQIVSKND
+921 KLLQIVSEKD
-931 EDDKNI
+931 ENI
-937 CTAVPVDVF
+937 CTVVPIDVF

-985 NRYENRALNDWNG
+985 NRYENRALNDWSG

-1017 GKKDQDN
+1017 GKKDKDN
-1024 NSFTG
+1024 RFTG
-1029 IIMGQTKTKDK
+1029 IIMGQTKTKDKNQTGFK

-1058 AKTGNA
+1058 ANTGNA

-1074 IEIDVANEDAIIK
+1074 IEINVANEDAIIK

-1134 DIAGWNVSDDS
+1134 DIAGWQVSDDS
-1145 LFKGG
+1145 LSKGY
-1150 VKISSDNKDD
+1150 VTLSSNNDEPTN
-1160 INPEEIDN
+1160 
-1168 TKKAIEVTDGEKNI
+1168 KAIKVTNGDKDI

-1199 GWTIEPDKLFK
+1199 GWTIEPNRLYKG
-1210 DNVGMASTG
+1210 NVGMASTG
-1219 EHAFWAGDN
+1219 EHAFWAGDS

-1234 GYLLSKD
+1234 GTLHSSQGD
-1241 GRIGGWNITEDRL
+1241 IGGWQIKADRL
-1254 VNDTGNVGMS
+1254 EKNNVGLSPVRTANTPNAFWAGNVFHVTHDGYLYAKN
-1264 TGVKIGDLDSICFW
+1264 GNIGDWYF
-1278 GGTTSISNQVKL
+1278 GNK
-1290 NFWVTNSGIL
+1290 
-1300 HTKYG
+1300 
-1305 EIGAW
+1305 
-1310 KIANGGLYSDGVGNT
+1310 GLYSNGGTPYWDTNGT
-1325 TQADNI
+1325 
-1331 YVYDKQK
+1331 
-1338 QTYQKVVTSK
+1338 
-1348 TTSGIS
+1348 
-1354 SLDKN
+1354 
-1359 NYTFY
+1359 
-1364 NTTGGV
+1364 GV
-1370 YIGADGIRFGNYF
+1370 YVGADGIRLGKNFYVQSNGYLYTQSGKIGKIKIDGNGIFG
-1383 SVTQGGGLQ
+1383 
-1392 ATGGR
+1392 
-1397 IGGITIDNSGL
+1397 DNF
-1408 SASNWRIDGSG
+1408 RIDGSG
-1419 TAYFTNA
+1419 VAKFTDVI
-1426 YINGSDIVSSRLSGT
+1426 INGASVTRMMYAKDGGGI
-1441 SSGGGV
+1441 SGGG
-1447 SGGGMKMGSGG
+1447 SSIGSGG
-1458 PGSSYMNPGV
+1458 ASLARGSTKVG
-1468 KTSPN
+1468 
-1473 GQTWEEYIKN
+1473 GQNIDDYVEKMTVGIIDAKYIG
-1483 KIEES
+1483 
-1488 LTRDKIINALQD
+1488 A
-1500 GSYTID
+1500 
-1506 FGNYQIRAKELSAVG
+1506 
-1521 SVTAGSNVYAD
+1521 
-1532 NVYAGGKL
+1532 KL
-1540 ATESYVDNAIQNI
+1540 AGMDTVNVRWLNADRGLIIDGREFRESDIRQIYDNEGAIANLEARV
-1553 PKT
+1553 KSLENKSST

>member
-130 TKQYELFNRNSKN
+130 TKQYELFNRNEES
-143 NIIILSDNIANEI
+143 NIITLSDNIANEI

-216 YTVASNQVVSCQ
+216 YTIASNQTVSCQ

-253 GEEPPAADIFI
+253 EEEPPAADIFI

-284 IVLKSERGYTFGEGS
+284 IVLKAERGYTFGKDS

-343 LNYGGRGWRCIN
+343 LNYGGMGWRCIN

-365 NRFNSSPSIEI
+365 NRFNPSPSIEI
-376 KKEDVVFS
+376 KKEDVAFS

-410 AKHEVTLVSSEGTS
+410 ASYEVTLTSSQGTS

-434 ICQVWSEENGKRTE
+434 ICQVWSEEDGERTE

-469 DIIEDDVLYAKALK
+469 DIIEDDVLYIEALK
-483 NKAEIKDAVG
+483 NRAEIEGAVG
-493 VETYWNQT
+493 VETYWNQI
-501 CEVNGYYDDFGLSKQ
+501 CEVDGYYDDFGLSKQ
-516 ESLKTYK
+516 DGLKTYK

-537 NNQHLKRNILYNVN
+537 NNQHLKRNVLYNIN

-564 CYKKEEKEDGSII
+564 CYEKKDDDI

-676 ENNLPIGI
+676 ENNLPIGV
-684 KNTYDNSLS
+684 KNTYDNNLS

-750 EPESLIVE
+750 EPESLIIE

-781 NLKGS
+781 NLKDS

-791 NDFKPVIQK
+791 NDFRPVIQE

-805 DRQFNLQERPSI
+805 DRQFNLQERPQI

-830 SGPDGY
+830 NGPDRY

-881 KGNPFEVN
+881 KGDPFEVN

-921 KLLQIVSKND
+921 KLLQIVSEND
-931 EDDKNI
+931 GNI
-937 CTAVPVDVF
+937 CTVIPVNVF
-946 TKGNQVDNALLLTI
+946 TKGNQADNALLLTV
-960 KKGKEEEGEEKPPF
+960 KKEGEPF

-985 NRYENRALNDWNG
+985 NRYENRALNDWSG

-1017 GKKDQDN
+1017 GKKNQD

-1029 IIMGQTKTKDK
+1029 IIMGQTKTKDKNQTGFK

-1058 AKTGNA
+1058 ANTGSA
-1064 TFGLADKGGQ
+1064 QFGLATKGQ
-1074 IEIDVANEDAIIK
+1074 IKIDVDGPATIK
-1087 SSDYPIDKTTGKSAG
+1087 SSDYPEKEEDPKKG
-1102 MEIRFSGDP
+1102 MQIQFSDPP
-1111 HIKFGSGNFEVSPEG
+1111 HIKFGSGNFEVNPEG

-1134 DIAGWNVSDDS
+1134 DIAGWQISDDS
-1145 LFKGG
+1145 LSKGY
-1150 VKISSDNKDD
+1150 VTLSSNNDEPTNQ
-1160 INPEEIDN
+1160 
-1168 TKKAIEVTDGEKNI
+1168 AIKVTDGEKNI

-1199 GWTIEPDKLFK
+1199 GWTIEPNRLFK

-1219 EHAFWAGDN
+1219 EHAFWAGN
-1228 FYVNHN
+1228 SFYVNHN
-1234 GYLLSKD
+1234 GTLHSSQGD
-1241 GRIGGWNITEDRL
+1241 IGGWQIKADRL
-1254 VNDTGNVGMS
+1254 EKNNVGLSPTYTTNTPNAFWAGNV
-1264 TGVKIGDLDSICFW
+1264 FH
-1278 GGTTSISNQVKL
+1278 
-1290 NFWVTNSGIL
+1290 VTHDGYLYAKN
-1300 HTKYG
+1300 G
-1305 EIGAW
+1305 EIGNW
-1310 KIANGGLYSDGVGNT
+1310 RFGNNGLYGGGSASTYNGN
-1325 TQADNI
+1325 N
-1331 YVYDKQK
+1331 
-1338 QTYQKVVTSK
+1338 S
-1348 TTSGIS
+1348 
-1354 SLDKN
+1354 
-1359 NYTFY
+1359 
-1364 NTTGGV
+1364 GV
-1370 YIGADGIRFGNYF
+1370 YVGADGIRLGNTFHVDPSGRLYARAGDIG
-1383 SVTQGGGLQ
+1383 SCTITNGGL
-1392 ATGGR
+1392 
-1397 IGGITIDNSGL
+1397 SG
-1408 SASNWRIDGSG
+1408 NGW
-1419 TAYFTNA
+1419 
-1426 YINGSDIVSSRLSGT
+1426 YINGGGSAKFTDVIINGASVTRMMTATGSGGI
-1441 SSGGGV
+1441 SGGG
-1447 SGGGMKMGSGG
+1447 SSIGSGG
-1458 PGSSYMNPGV
+1458 VSLARGSTKVG
-1468 KTSPN
+1468 
-1473 GQTWEEYIKN
+1473 GQNIDNYVEELVVGTLKANKVWADLGYIY
-1483 KIEES
+1483 
-1488 LTRDKIINALQD
+1488 LLQVTNLYARGKYGHEFNVGD
-1500 GSYTID
+1500 
-1506 FGNYQIRAKELSAVG
+1506 ELSSLNDEIDQLKRELAKK
-1521 SVTAGSNVYAD
+1521 AD
-1532 NVYAGGKL
+1532 K
-1540 ATESYVDNAIQNI
+1540 SDI
-1553 PKT
+1553 PSTTP

>member
-12 ILNAIDIISDKKI
+12 ILEAINIISDKKI

-30 SSTIQGTIVD
+30 SSTIQGTIVE

-55 SLLEAYSTSPSVTYS
+55 SLLEAYSTSPSVSYS

-110 FDAGEN
+110 FDTGEN
-116 FISSDYTIEMSSYQ
+116 FISSDYTIAMSSYQ
-130 TKQYELFNRNSKN
+130 TKQYELFNRNGEN
-143 NIIILSDNIANEI
+143 NIITLSENIANEI

-162 KMTGTIQTGLPYD
+162 KMTGTVQTGLPYD

-216 YTVASNQVVSCQ
+216 YTTASNQVVSCQ

-269 NGSYKLSDSE
+269 NGSYKLNDSE

-284 IVLKSERGYTFGEGS
+284 IVLKAERGYTFGKDS

-343 LNYGGRGWRCIN
+343 LNYGGMGWRCIN

-365 NRFNSSPSIEI
+365 NRFNPSPSIEI
-376 KKEDVVFS
+376 EKEDVAFS

-389 KCVAIY
+389 KCVAVY

-410 AKHEVTLVSSEGTS
+410 ASYEVTLTSSQGTS

-434 ICQVWSEENGKRTE
+434 ICQVWSEEDGKRTE
-448 ITDQENKI
+448 ITDQKNKI

-469 DIIEDDVLYAKALK
+469 DIIEDDVLYVKALK
-483 NKAEIKDAVG
+483 NRAEIEDAVG

-501 CEVNGYYDDFGLSKQ
+501 CEVDKYYNDFGFLKQ
-516 ESLKTYK
+516 DNQKTYK
-523 QFYDLYNEI
+523 QFYDLYNKI

-537 NNQHLKRNILYNVN
+537 NNQHLERNILYNVN

-564 CYKKEEKEDGSII
+564 CYEKKDNGI

-591 PASSNGYVLVIN
+591 PTSSNGYALVIN

-643 KQEDLRNG
+643 KQEDLQNG

-684 KNTYDNSLS
+684 KNTYDNNLS

-727 KYQFKLKVKDNKE
+727 KYQFKLKVKDDKE
-740 PVITYKNGQW
+740 PVIVYRNGQW
-750 EPESLIVE
+750 ESDNLIIE
-758 PELWNNGIKTEIN
+758 PQLWNNGVKTEIN

-781 NLKGS
+781 NLNKDQY
-786 SSMLS
+786 SMLS
-791 NDFKPVIQK
+791 NDFKPVIQE
-800 GSNLK
+800 GSNLR
-805 DRQFNLQERPSI
+805 DRQFNLEKPYIR
-817 VEGLSNIIEAQYS
+817 EGLSNIIEAQYS
-830 SGPDGY
+830 NGY

-844 SSIIQQSEDDRY
+844 SSVIQRGINEY
-856 NVRIKPGT
+856 KVVIKPNT
-864 GFRYVTYSN
+864 GFRYVTYQN

-881 KGNPFEVN
+881 KGDPFEVN

-908 EFTYEWEVLPRES
+908 GFTYEWEVIPRES
-921 KLLQIVSKND
+921 KLLQIVSEN
-931 EDDKNI
+931 DKNV
-937 CTAVPVDVF
+937 CTAIPVNVF

-960 KKGKEEEGEEKPPF
+960 KKEDEPF

-985 NRYENRALNDWNG
+985 NRYENRALNDWSG

-1017 GKKDQDN
+1017 GKKNQD

-1029 IIMGQTKTKDK
+1029 IIMGQTKTNDG

-1058 AKTGNA
+1058 ANTGNA
-1064 TFGLADKGGQ
+1064 QFGLATKGQ
-1074 IEIDVANEDAIIK
+1074 IKIDVDGPATIK
-1087 SSDYPIDKTTGKSAG
+1087 SSDYPGAG
-1102 MEIRFSGDP
+1102 MQIQFSNDP

-1134 DIAGWNVSDDS
+1134 DIAGWQIGNDS
-1145 LFKGG
+1145 LSKGY
-1150 VKISSDNKDD
+1150 VTLSSN
-1160 INPEEIDN
+1160 NNSPTN
-1168 TKKAIEVTDGEKNI
+1168 KAIKVTDGNKDI

-1193 EQGDIA
+1193 QQGDIA
-1199 GWTIEPDKLFK
+1199 GWTIEPNRLFK
-1210 DNVGMASTG
+1210 NNVGMASTG
-1219 EHAFWAGDN
+1219 KHAFWAGDS
-1228 FYVNHN
+1228 FYVNH
-1234 GYLLSKD
+1234 D
-1241 GRIGGWNITEDRL
+1241 GTLHSSQGDIGGWQIKADRL
-1254 VNDTGNVGMS
+1254 EKNNVGLSPVYTTNTPNAFWAGNV
-1264 TGVKIGDLDSICFW
+1264 FH
-1278 GGTTSISNQVKL
+1278 
-1290 NFWVTNSGIL
+1290 VTHSGYL
-1300 HTKYG
+1300 YAKNG
-1305 EIGAW
+1305 EIGNW
-1310 KIANGGLYSDGVGNT
+1310 RFGNNGLYGGGSASTYNGN
-1325 TQADNI
+1325 N
-1331 YVYDKQK
+1331 
-1338 QTYQKVVTSK
+1338 S
-1348 TTSGIS
+1348 
-1354 SLDKN
+1354 
-1359 NYTFY
+1359 
-1364 NTTGGV
+1364 GV
-1370 YIGADGIRFGNYF
+1370 YVGADGIRLGSTFHVDPSGRLYARAGDIGSCTITN
-1383 SVTQGGGLQ
+1383 GGL
-1392 ATGGR
+1392 
-1397 IGGITIDNSGL
+1397 SG
-1408 SASNWRIDGSG
+1408 NGWYIDGSG
-1419 TAYFTNA
+1419 AAKFTDVE
-1426 YINGSDIVSSRLSGT
+1426 INGAKVTNMMRASG
-1441 SSGGGV
+1441 SGGISGGG
-1447 SGGGMKMGSGG
+1447 SSIGSGG
-1458 PGSSYMNPGV
+1458 ASLARGSTKVG
-1468 KTSPN
+1468 
-1473 GQTWEEYIKN
+1473 GQNIDDYVENLIVGTLKAN
-1483 KIEES
+1483 KIWGD
-1488 LTRDKIINALQD
+1488 LGYIYLLQVTNLYARGKYGHEFNVGD
-1500 GSYTID
+1500 
-1506 FGNYQIRAKELSAVG
+1506 ELS
-1521 SVTAGSNVYAD
+1521 SLNDEIDYL
-1532 NVYAGGKL
+1532 KEEL
-1540 ATESYVDNAIQNI
+1540 AKKANKSDI
-1553 PKT
+1553 PSTTP

>member
-30 SSTIQGTIVD
+30 SSTIQGTIID

-130 TKQYELFNRNSKN
+130 TKQYVLFNRNGEN
-143 NIIILSDNIANEI
+143 NIITLSDNIANEI

-162 KMTGTIQTGLPYD
+162 KMTGTVQTGLSYD
-175 QKRNGHYGVRITL
+175 QKRNGHYGIRITL

-216 YTVASNQVVSCQ
+216 YTIASNQTVSCQ
-228 IDSDNFVAVDRIVC
+228 IDSDNFVAVDRVVC

-284 IVLKSERGYTFGEGS
+284 IVLKAERGYTFGKDS

-307 VANLRVKMKEVNL
+307 VANLRVKTREVNL

-343 LNYGGRGWRCIN
+343 LNYGGMGWRCIN
-355 EKVISDSETP
+355 EKVISDNETP
-365 NRFNSSPSIEI
+365 NRFNPSPSIEI
-376 KKEDVVFS
+376 KKEDVAFS

-389 KCVAIY
+389 KCVAVY

-410 AKHEVTLVSSEGTS
+410 ATYEVTLISSEGTS

-434 ICQVWSEENGKRTE
+434 ICQVWSEEDGERTE

-456 FKWQVCNYQNKTT
+456 FKWQVCNYQNKTI

-483 NKAEIKDAVG
+483 NRAEIEDVVG
-493 VETYWNQT
+493 VETYWNYT
-501 CEVNGYYDDFGLSKQ
+501 CEVDGYYNDFELSKQ
-516 ESLKTYK
+516 DGLKTYK

-532 ISSYE
+532 VSSYE
-537 NNQHLKRNILYNVN
+537 NNQHLKRNVLYNVN

-564 CYKKEEKEDGSII
+564 CYEKRDNDI

-643 KQEDLRNG
+643 KQEDLQNG

-665 DMGSNEYITDT
+665 DMGNNEYIIDT

-684 KNTYDNSLS
+684 KNTYDNNLS

-727 KYQFKLKVKDNKE
+727 KYQFKLKVKDDKE
-740 PVITYKNGQW
+740 PVIVYRNGQW
-750 EPESLIVE
+750 ESDNLIIE
-758 PELWNNGIKTEIN
+758 PQLWNNGVKTEIN

-781 NLKGS
+781 NLNKDQY
-786 SSMLS
+786 SMLS
-791 NDFKPVIQK
+791 SDFKPVIQE

-805 DRQFNLQERPSI
+805 DRQFNLEKPYIR
-817 VEGLSNIIEAQYS
+817 EGLSNIIEAQYS
-830 SGPDGY
+830 NGY

-844 SSIIQQSEDDRY
+844 SSIIQRGINEY
-856 NVRIKPGT
+856 KVVIKPNT
-864 GFRYVTYSN
+864 GFRYVTYQN
-873 DGTKPSYR
+873 DGTKPSYK
-881 KGNPFEVN
+881 KGDPFEVN
-889 IYKTIINDI
+889 IYKIIINDI

-908 EFTYEWEVLPRES
+908 GFTYEWEVLPRES
-921 KLLQIVSKND
+921 KLLQIISEN
-931 EDDKNI
+931 DKNI
-937 CTAVPVDVF
+937 CTVVPVNVF
-946 TKGNQVDNALLLTI
+946 TKGNQVDNALLLII
-960 KKGKEEEGEEKPPF
+960 KKEDEPF

-985 NRYENRALNDWNG
+985 NRYENRALNDWSG

-1017 GKKDQDN
+1017 GKKNQD

-1029 IIMGQTKTKDK
+1029 IIMGQTKTNDG

-1058 AKTGNA
+1058 ANTGNA
-1064 TFGLADKGGQ
+1064 QFGLATKGQ
-1074 IEIDVANEDAIIK
+1074 IKIDVDGPATIK
-1087 SSDYPIDKTTGKSAG
+1087 SSDYPGAG
-1102 MEIRFSGDP
+1102 MQIQFSNDP

-1134 DIAGWNVSDDS
+1134 DIAGWQIGNDS
-1145 LFKGG
+1145 LSKGY
-1150 VKISSDNKDD
+1150 VTLSSN
-1160 INPEEIDN
+1160 NNSPTN
-1168 TKKAIEVTDGEKNI
+1168 KAIKVTDGNKDI

-1199 GWTIEPDKLFK
+1199 GWTIEPNRLFK
-1210 DNVGMASTG
+1210 NNVGMASTG
-1219 EHAFWAGDN
+1219 EHAFWAGDS

-1234 GYLLSKD
+1234 GTLHSSQGD
-1241 GRIGGWNITEDRL
+1241 IGGWQIKSDRL
-1254 VNDTGNVGMS
+1254 EKNNVGLSPAYTTNTPNAFWAGNV
-1264 TGVKIGDLDSICFW
+1264 FH
-1278 GGTTSISNQVKL
+1278 
-1290 NFWVTNSGIL
+1290 VTHSGYL
-1300 HTKYG
+1300 YAKNG
-1305 EIGAW
+1305 EIGNW
-1310 KIANGGLYSDGVGNT
+1310 RFGNNGLYGGGSASTYNGN
-1325 TQADNI
+1325 N
-1331 YVYDKQK
+1331 
-1338 QTYQKVVTSK
+1338 S
-1348 TTSGIS
+1348 
-1354 SLDKN
+1354 
-1359 NYTFY
+1359 
-1364 NTTGGV
+1364 GV
-1370 YIGADGIRFGNYF
+1370 YVGADGIRLGSTFHVDPSGRLYARSGNIG
-1383 SVTQGGGLQ
+1383 SCTITNGGL
-1392 ATGGR
+1392 
-1397 IGGITIDNSGL
+1397 SG
-1408 SASNWRIDGSG
+1408 NGWYIDGSG
-1419 TAYFTNA
+1419 AAKFTDVI
-1426 YINGSDIVSSRLSGT
+1426 INGASVTRMMTATGSGGI
-1441 SSGGGV
+1441 SGGG
-1447 SGGGMKMGSGG
+1447 SSIGSGG
-1458 PGSSYMNPGV
+1458 ASLARGSTTVG
-1468 KTSPN
+1468 
-1473 GQTWEEYIKN
+1473 GQNIDDYVEKMTVGIIDAKYIG
-1483 KIEES
+1483 
-1488 LTRDKIINALQD
+1488 A
-1500 GSYTID
+1500 
-1506 FGNYQIRAKELSAVG
+1506 
-1521 SVTAGSNVYAD
+1521 
-1532 NVYAGGKL
+1532 KL
-1540 ATESYVDNAIQNI
+1540 AGMDTVNVRWLNADRGLIIDGREFRESDIRQIYDNEGAIANLEARV
-1553 PKT
+1553 KSLENKSST

>member
-12 ILNAIDIISDKKI
+12 ILEAINIISDKKI

-30 SSTIQGTIVD
+30 SSTIQGTIVE

-55 SLLEAYSTSPSVTYS
+55 SLLEAYSTSPSVSYS

-116 FISSDYTIEMSSYQ
+116 FISSDYTIAMSSYQ
-130 TKQYELFNRNSKN
+130 TKQYELFNRNGEN
-143 NIIILSDNIANEI
+143 NIITLSENIANEI

-162 KMTGTIQTGLPYD
+162 KMTGTVQTGLPYD
-175 QKRNGHYGVRITL
+175 QKRNGHYGVRINL

-216 YTVASNQVVSCQ
+216 YTTASNQVVSCQ

-284 IVLKSERGYTFGEGS
+284 IVLKAERGYTFGKDS
-299 SDNDTRPI
+299 SDDDTRPI

-343 LNYGGRGWRCIN
+343 LNYGGMGWRCIN
-355 EKVISDSETP
+355 EKVISDNETP
-365 NRFNSSPSIEI
+365 NRFNPSPSIEI
-376 KKEDVVFS
+376 KKEDVAFS

-389 KCVAIY
+389 KCVAVY

-410 AKHEVTLVSSEGTS
+410 ATYEVTLISSEGTS

-434 ICQVWSEENGKRTE
+434 ICQVWSEEDGERKE

-469 DIIEDDVLYAKALK
+469 DIIEDDILYIKALK
-483 NKAEIKDAVG
+483 NKAEIEDAVG

-501 CEVNGYYDDFGLSKQ
+501 CEVDKYYDDFGFLKQ
-516 ESLKTYK
+516 DSQKTYK
-523 QFYDLYNEI
+523 QFYDLYNKI

-537 NNQHLKRNILYNVN
+537 NNQHLERNILYNVN

-564 CYKKEEKEDGSII
+564 CYEKKDNGI

-591 PASSNGYVLVIN
+591 PTSSNGYALVIN

-643 KQEDLRNG
+643 KQEDLQNG

-684 KNTYDNSLS
+684 KNTYDNNLS

-727 KYQFKLKVKDNKE
+727 KYQFKLKVKDDKE
-740 PVITYKNGQW
+740 PVIVYRNGQW
-750 EPESLIVE
+750 ESDNLIIE
-758 PELWNNGIKTEIN
+758 PQLWNNGVKTEIN

-781 NLKGS
+781 NLNKDQY
-786 SSMLS
+786 SMLS
-791 NDFKPVIQK
+791 SDFKPVIQE

-805 DRQFNLQERPSI
+805 DRQFNLEKPYIR
-817 VEGLSNIIEAQYS
+817 EGLSNIIEAQYS
-830 SGPDGY
+830 NGY

-844 SSIIQQSEDDRY
+844 SSIIQRGINEY
-856 NVRIKPGT
+856 KVVIKPNT
-864 GFRYVTYSN
+864 GFRYVTYQN
-873 DGTKPSYR
+873 DGTKPSYK
-881 KGNPFEVN
+881 KGDPFEVN

-908 EFTYEWEVLPRES
+908 GFTYEWEVIPRES
-921 KLLQIVSKND
+921 KLLQIVSEND
-931 EDDKNI
+931 ENI

-960 KKGKEEEGEEKPPF
+960 KKEGEPF
-974 AQVHIPIHFML
+974 TQVHIPIHFML
-985 NRYENRALNDWNG
+985 NRYENRALNDWSG

-1017 GKKDQDN
+1017 GKKNQD

-1029 IIMGQTKTKDK
+1029 IIMGQTKTNDG

-1058 AKTGNA
+1058 ANTGNA
-1064 TFGLADKGGQ
+1064 QFGLATKGQ
-1074 IEIDVANEDAIIK
+1074 IKIDVDGPAAIK
-1087 SSDYPIDKTTGKSAG
+1087 SGDYPKKEGDPKKG
-1102 MEIRFSGDP
+1102 MQIQFSDPP

-1134 DIAGWNVSDDS
+1134 DIAGWQIGNDS
-1145 LFKGG
+1145 LSKGY
-1150 VKISSDNKDD
+1150 VTLSSNNDEPTNQ
-1160 INPEEIDN
+1160 
-1168 TKKAIEVTDGEKNI
+1168 AIKVTDGEKNI

-1199 GWTIEPDKLFK
+1199 GWIIEPNRLYKG
-1210 DNVGMASTG
+1210 NVGMASTG
-1219 EHAFWAGDN
+1219 EHAFWAGDS

-1234 GYLLSKD
+1234 GTLHSSQGD
-1241 GRIGGWNITEDRL
+1241 IGGWQIKADRL
-1254 VNDTGNVGMS
+1254 EKNNVGLSPVYTSATPNAFWAGNV
-1264 TGVKIGDLDSICFW
+1264 FY
-1278 GGTTSISNQVKL
+1278 
-1290 NFWVTNSGIL
+1290 VTHDGYLYAKN
-1300 HTKYG
+1300 G
-1305 EIGAW
+1305 EIGNW
-1310 KIANGGLYSDGVGNT
+1310 RFGNNGLYGGGSASTYNGN
-1325 TQADNI
+1325 N
-1331 YVYDKQK
+1331 
-1338 QTYQKVVTSK
+1338 S
-1348 TTSGIS
+1348 
-1354 SLDKN
+1354 
-1359 NYTFY
+1359 
-1364 NTTGGV
+1364 GV
-1370 YIGADGIRFGNYF
+1370 YVGADGIRLGSTFHVDPSGRLYARAGDIGSCTITN
-1383 SVTQGGGLQ
+1383 GGL
-1392 ATGGR
+1392 
-1397 IGGITIDNSGL
+1397 SG
-1408 SASNWRIDGSG
+1408 NGWYIDGSG
-1419 TAYFTNA
+1419 AAKFTDVE
-1426 YINGSDIVSSRLSGT
+1426 INGAKVTNMMRASG
-1441 SSGGGV
+1441 SGGISGGG
-1447 SGGGMKMGSGG
+1447 SSIGSGG
-1458 PGSSYMNPGV
+1458 ASLARGSTKVG
-1468 KTSPN
+1468 
-1473 GQTWEEYIKN
+1473 GQNIDDYVEKITVGIIDAKYIG
-1483 KIEES
+1483 
-1488 LTRDKIINALQD
+1488 A
-1500 GSYTID
+1500 
-1506 FGNYQIRAKELSAVG
+1506 
-1521 SVTAGSNVYAD
+1521 
-1532 NVYAGGKL
+1532 KL
-1540 ATESYVDNAIQNI
+1540 AGMDTVNVRWLNADKGLVIEGREFRESDIKQIYDNEGAIANLEARV
-1553 PKT
+1553 KSLENKSST

>member
-12 ILNAIDIISDKKI
+12 ILEAINIISDKKI

-30 SSTIQGTIVD
+30 SSTIQGTIVE

-55 SLLEAYSTSPSVTYS
+55 SLLEAYSTSPSVSYS

-116 FISSDYTIEMSSYQ
+116 FISSDYTIAMSSYQ
-130 TKQYELFNRNSKN
+130 TKQYELFNRNGEN
-143 NIIILSDNIANEI
+143 NIITLSENIANEI

-162 KMTGTIQTGLPYD
+162 KMTGTVQTGLPYD

-216 YTVASNQVVSCQ
+216 YTTASSQVVSCQ

-284 IVLKSERGYTFGEGS
+284 IVLKAERGYTFGKDS
-299 SDNDTRPI
+299 SDDDTRPI

-320 EQQNVQIYWFI
+320 GQQNVQIYWFI

-343 LNYGGRGWRCIN
+343 LNYGGIGWRCIN
-355 EKVISDSETP
+355 EKVISDNETP
-365 NRFNSSPSIEI
+365 NRFNPSPSIEI
-376 KKEDVVFS
+376 KKEDVAFS

-389 KCVAIY
+389 KCVAVY

-410 AKHEVTLVSSEGTS
+410 ATYEVTLISSEGTS

-434 ICQVWSEENGKRTE
+434 ICQVWSEEDGERKE

-469 DIIEDDVLYAKALK
+469 DIIEDDVLYTKALK
-483 NKAEIKDAVG
+483 NKAEIEDAVG

-501 CEVNGYYDDFGLSKQ
+501 CEVDKYYNDFGFLKQ
-516 ESLKTYK
+516 DSQKTYK
-523 QFYDLYNEI
+523 QFYDLYNKI
-532 ISSYE
+532 ISSYK
-537 NNQHLKRNILYNVN
+537 NNQHLERNILYNVN

-564 CYKKEEKEDGSII
+564 CYEKKDNGI

-591 PASSNGYVLVIN
+591 PTSSNGYVLVIN

-643 KQEDLRNG
+643 KQEDLQNG

-684 KNTYDNSLS
+684 KNTYDNNLS

-727 KYQFKLKVKDNKE
+727 KYQFKLKVKDDKE
-740 PVITYKNGQW
+740 PVIVYRNGQW
-750 EPESLIVE
+750 ESDNLIIE
-758 PELWNNGIKTEIN
+758 PQLWNNGVKTEIN

-781 NLKGS
+781 NLNKDQY
-786 SSMLS
+786 SMLS
-791 NDFKPVIQK
+791 NDFKPVIQE

-805 DRQFNLQERPSI
+805 DRQFNLEKPYIR
-817 VEGLSNIIEAQYS
+817 EGLSNIIEAQYS
-830 SGPDGY
+830 NGY

-844 SSIIQQSEDDRY
+844 SSVIQRGINEY
-856 NVRIKPGT
+856 KVVIKPNT
-864 GFRYVTYSN
+864 GFRYVTYQN

-881 KGNPFEVN
+881 KGDPFEVN

-908 EFTYEWEVLPRES
+908 GFTYEWEVIPRES
-921 KLLQIVSKND
+921 KLLQIVSEN
-931 EDDKNI
+931 DKNV
-937 CTAVPVDVF
+937 CTAVPVNVF
-946 TKGNQVDNALLLTI
+946 TKGNQVDSALLLII
-960 KKGKEEEGEEKPPF
+960 KKEGEPF

-985 NRYENRALNDWNG
+985 NRYENRALNDWSG

-1017 GKKDQDN
+1017 GKKNQD

-1029 IIMGQTKTKDK
+1029 IIIGQTKTNDG

-1058 AKTGNA
+1058 ANTGNA
-1064 TFGLADKGGQ
+1064 QFGLATKGQ
-1074 IEIDVANEDAIIK
+1074 IKIDVDGPATIK
-1087 SSDYPIDKTTGKSAG
+1087 SSDYPGAG
-1102 MEIRFSGDP
+1102 MQIQFSNDP

-1134 DIAGWNVSDDS
+1134 DIAGWQIGDDS
-1145 LFKGG
+1145 LSKGY
-1150 VKISSDNKDD
+1150 VTLSSN
-1160 INPEEIDN
+1160 NNSPTN
-1168 TKKAIEVTDGEKNI
+1168 KAIKVTDGNKDI

-1199 GWTIEPDKLFK
+1199 GWTIEPNRLFK
-1210 DNVGMASTG
+1210 NNVGMASTG
-1219 EHAFWAGDN
+1219 EHAFWAGDS

-1234 GYLLSKD
+1234 GTLHSSQGD
-1241 GRIGGWNITEDRL
+1241 IGGWQIKADRL
-1254 VNDTGNVGMS
+1254 EKNNVGLSPVYTSATPNAFWAGNV
-1264 TGVKIGDLDSICFW
+1264 FH
-1278 GGTTSISNQVKL
+1278 
-1290 NFWVTNSGIL
+1290 VTHDGYLYAKN
-1300 HTKYG
+1300 G
-1305 EIGAW
+1305 EIGNW
-1310 KIANGGLYSDGVGNT
+1310 RFGNNGLYGGGSASTYNGN
-1325 TQADNI
+1325 N
-1331 YVYDKQK
+1331 
-1338 QTYQKVVTSK
+1338 S
-1348 TTSGIS
+1348 
-1354 SLDKN
+1354 
-1359 NYTFY
+1359 
-1364 NTTGGV
+1364 GV
-1370 YIGADGIRFGNYF
+1370 YIGADGIRLGSTFHVDPSGRLYARAGDIGSCTITN
-1383 SVTQGGGLQ
+1383 GGL
-1392 ATGGR
+1392 
-1397 IGGITIDNSGL
+1397 SG
-1408 SASNWRIDGSG
+1408 NGWYIDGSG
-1419 TAYFTNA
+1419 AAKFTDVE
-1426 YINGSDIVSSRLSGT
+1426 INGAKVTNMMKASG
-1441 SSGGGV
+1441 SGGISGGG
-1447 SGGGMKMGSGG
+1447 SSIGSGG
-1458 PGSSYMNPGV
+1458 ASLARGSTKVG
-1468 KTSPN
+1468 
-1473 GQTWEEYIKN
+1473 GQNIDDYVENLIVGTLKAN
-1483 KIEES
+1483 KIWGDLGYIYLLQVTNLYARGKYGHEFNVGDELSS
-1488 LTRDKIINALQD
+1488 LNDE
-1500 GSYTID
+1500 ID
-1506 FGNYQIRAKELSAVG
+1506 QLKKELAKKANKSDIPSA
-1521 SVTAGSNVYAD
+1521 T
-1532 NVYAGGKL
+1532 
-1540 ATESYVDNAIQNI
+1540 T
-1553 PKT
+1553 P

>member
-12 ILNAIDIISDKKI
+12 ILEAINIISDKKI

-30 SSTIQGTIVD
+30 SSTIQGTIVE

-55 SLLEAYSTSPSVTYS
+55 SLLEAYSTSPSVSYS

-116 FISSDYTIEMSSYQ
+116 FISSDYTIAMSSYQ
-130 TKQYELFNRNSKN
+130 TKQYELFNRNGEN
-143 NIIILSDNIANEI
+143 NIITLSENIANEI

-162 KMTGTIQTGLPYD
+162 KMTGTVQTGLPYD

-216 YTVASNQVVSCQ
+216 YTTASNQIVSCQ

-284 IVLKSERGYTFGEGS
+284 IVLKAERGYTFGKDS
-299 SDNDTRPI
+299 SDDDTRPI

-320 EQQNVQIYWFI
+320 GQQNVQIYWFI

-343 LNYGGRGWRCIN
+343 LNYGGMGWRCIN
-355 EKVISDSETP
+355 EKVISDNETP
-365 NRFNSSPSIEI
+365 NRFNSSPFIEI
-376 KKEDVVFS
+376 KKEDVAFS

-389 KCVAIY
+389 KCVAVY
-395 DNKSYSKQFLIFNQG
+395 DNKSYFKQFLIFNQG
-410 AKHEVTLVSSEGTS
+410 AKYEVTLTASQGTS

-434 ICQVWSEENGKRTE
+434 ICQVWSEEDGKRKE

-469 DIIEDDVLYAKALK
+469 DIIEDDVLYVKALK
-483 NKAEIKDAVG
+483 NKAEIEDTVG

-501 CEVNGYYDDFGLSKQ
+501 CEVDKYYNDFGFLKQ
-516 ESLKTYK
+516 NSQKTYK
-523 QFYDLYNEI
+523 QFYDLYNKI
-532 ISSYE
+532 IFSYE
-537 NNQHLKRNILYNVN
+537 NNQHLERNILYNVN

-564 CYKKEEKEDGSII
+564 CYEKKDNGI

-591 PASSNGYVLVIN
+591 PTSSNGYALVIN

-643 KQEDLRNG
+643 KQEDLQNG

-684 KNTYDNSLS
+684 KNTYDNNLS

-727 KYQFKLKVKDNKE
+727 KYQFKLKVKDDKE
-740 PVITYKNGQW
+740 PVIIYRNGQW
-750 EPESLIVE
+750 ESDNLIIE
-758 PELWNNGIKTEIN
+758 PQLWNNGVKTEIN

-781 NLKGS
+781 NLNKDQY
-786 SSMLS
+786 SMLS
-791 NDFKPVIQK
+791 NDFKPVIQE

-805 DRQFNLQERPSI
+805 DRQFNLEKPYIR
-817 VEGLSNIIEAQYS
+817 EGLSNIIEAQYS
-830 SGPDGY
+830 NGY

-844 SSIIQQSEDDRY
+844 SSVIQRGINEY
-856 NVRIKPGT
+856 KVVIKPNT
-864 GFRYVTYSN
+864 GFRYVTYQN
-873 DGTKPSYR
+873 DGTKPSYK
-881 KGNPFEVN
+881 KGDPFEVN

-908 EFTYEWEVLPRES
+908 EFTYEWEILPRES
-921 KLLQIVSKND
+921 KLLQIVSEN
-931 EDDKNI
+931 DKNI
-937 CTAVPVDVF
+937 CTVVPVNIF

-960 KKGKEEEGEEKPPF
+960 KKEDEPF

-985 NRYENRALNDWNG
+985 NRYENRALNDWSG

-1017 GKKDQDN
+1017 GKKNQD

-1029 IIMGQTKTKDK
+1029 IIMGQTKTNDG

-1058 AKTGNA
+1058 ANTGNA
-1064 TFGLADKGGQ
+1064 QFGLATKGQ
-1074 IEIDVANEDAIIK
+1074 IKIDVDGPATIK
-1087 SSDYPIDKTTGKSAG
+1087 SSDYPEAG
-1102 MEIRFSGDP
+1102 MQIQFSNDP

-1134 DIAGWNVSDDS
+1134 DIAGWQIGNDS
-1145 LFKGG
+1145 LSKGY
-1150 VKISSDNKDD
+1150 VTLSSDN
-1160 INPEEIDN
+1160 NSPTN
-1168 TKKAIEVTDGEKNI
+1168 KAIKVTDGNKDI

-1199 GWTIEPDKLFK
+1199 GWTIEPNRLYKG
-1210 DNVGMASTG
+1210 NVGMASTG
-1219 EHAFWAGDN
+1219 EHAFWAGDS

-1234 GYLLSKD
+1234 GTLHSSQGD
-1241 GRIGGWNITEDRL
+1241 IGGWQIKADRL
-1254 VNDTGNVGMS
+1254 EKNNVGLSPAYTTNTPNAFWAGNV
-1264 TGVKIGDLDSICFW
+1264 FH
-1278 GGTTSISNQVKL
+1278 
-1290 NFWVTNSGIL
+1290 VTHNGYL
-1300 HTKYG
+1300 YAKNG
-1305 EIGAW
+1305 EIGNWRFGNNGLYGGGSASTYNGNNSGVYVGSDG
-1310 KIANGGLYSDGVGNT
+1310 IRLGSTFHVDPSGRLYARSGDIGSCTITNGGLSGNGW
-1325 TQADNI
+1325 
-1331 YVYDKQK
+1331 Y
-1338 QTYQKVVTSK
+1338 
-1348 TTSGIS
+1348 
-1354 SLDKN
+1354 
-1359 NYTFY
+1359 
-1364 NTTGGV
+1364 
-1370 YIGADGIRFGNYF
+1370 
-1383 SVTQGGGLQ
+1383 
-1392 ATGGR
+1392 
-1397 IGGITIDNSGL
+1397 
-1408 SASNWRIDGSG
+1408 IDGSG
-1419 TAYFTNA
+1419 AAKFTDVE
-1426 YINGSDIVSSRLSGT
+1426 INGAKVTNMMRASG
-1441 SSGGGV
+1441 SGGISGGG
-1447 SGGGMKMGSGG
+1447 SSIGSGG
-1458 PGSSYMNPGV
+1458 ASLARGSTKVG
-1468 KTSPN
+1468 
-1473 GQTWEEYIKN
+1473 GQNIDDYVEKMTVGIIDAKYIG
-1483 KIEES
+1483 
-1488 LTRDKIINALQD
+1488 A
-1500 GSYTID
+1500 
-1506 FGNYQIRAKELSAVG
+1506 
-1521 SVTAGSNVYAD
+1521 
-1532 NVYAGGKL
+1532 KL
-1540 ATESYVDNAIQNI
+1540 AGMDTVNVRWLNADRGLIIDGREFRESDIRQIYDNEGAIANLEARV
-1553 PKT
+1553 KSLENKSSS

>member
-130 TKQYELFNRNSKN
+130 TKQYELFNRNREKKD
-143 NIIILSDNIANEI
+143 NIITLSDNIANEI

-193 ATGVEEPQDYYFDN
+193 ATDVEEPQDYYFDN

-216 YTVASNQVVSCQ
+216 YTTASNQVVSCQ

-284 IVLKSERGYTFGEGS
+284 IVLKAERGYTFGKDS
-299 SDNDTRPI
+299 SDDDIRPI

-331 QDLKITSRSPQY
+331 QDLKITSCSPQY
-343 LNYGGRGWRCIN
+343 LNYGGMGWRCIN

-376 KKEDVVFS
+376 RKEDVAFS

-389 KCVAIY
+389 KCVAVY

-410 AKHEVTLVSSEGTS
+410 ATYEVTLISSEGTS

-434 ICQVWSEENGKRTE
+434 ICQVWSEEDGERKE

-469 DIIEDDVLYAKALK
+469 DIVEDDVLYIKALK
-483 NKAEIKDAVG
+483 NKAEIEDAVG

-501 CEVNGYYDDFGLSKQ
+501 CEVDKYYNDFGFLKQ
-516 ESLKTYK
+516 DSQKTYK
-523 QFYDLYNEI
+523 QFYDLYNKI

-564 CYKKEEKEDGSII
+564 CYEKKDNGI

-591 PASSNGYVLVIN
+591 PTSSNGYTLVIN

-643 KQEDLRNG
+643 KQEDLQNG
-651 TTVTWKVPIENTML
+651 TIVTWKVPIENTML
-665 DMGSNEYITDT
+665 DMGSNEYIIDT

-740 PVITYKNGQW
+740 PVIVYRNGQW
-750 EPESLIVE
+750 ESDNLIIE
-758 PELWNNGIKTEIN
+758 PQLWNNGVKTEIN

-781 NLKGS
+781 NLNKDQY
-786 SSMLS
+786 SMLS
-791 NDFKPVIQK
+791 NDFKPVIQE

-805 DRQFNLQERPSI
+805 DRQFKLEKPYIR
-817 VEGLSNIIEAQYS
+817 EGLSNIIETQYS
-830 SGPDGY
+830 NGY

-844 SSIIQQSEDDRY
+844 SSVIQRGINEY
-856 NVRIKPGT
+856 KVVIKPNT
-864 GFRYVTYSN
+864 GFRYVTYQN

-881 KGNPFEVN
+881 KGDPFEVN

-908 EFTYEWEVLPRES
+908 GFTYEWEVIPRES
-921 KLLQIVSKND
+921 KLLQIVSEN
-931 EDDKNI
+931 DKNV
-937 CTAVPVDVF
+937 CTAVPVNVF

-960 KKGKEEEGEEKPPF
+960 KKEGEPF

-1017 GKKDQDN
+1017 GKKNQD

-1029 IIMGQTKTKDK
+1029 IIMGQTKTNDGN
-1040 DQTGLF
+1040 QTGLF

-1058 AKTGNA
+1058 ANTGNA
-1064 TFGLADKGGQ
+1064 QFGLATKGQ
-1074 IEIDVANEDAIIK
+1074 IKIDVDGPATIK
-1087 SSDYPIDKTTGKSAG
+1087 SSDYPGAG
-1102 MEIRFSGDP
+1102 MQIQFSNDP

-1134 DIAGWNVSDDS
+1134 DIAGWQIGNDS
-1145 LFKGG
+1145 LSKGY
-1150 VKISSDNKDD
+1150 VTLSSNNDEPTN
-1160 INPEEIDN
+1160 
-1168 TKKAIEVTDGEKNI
+1168 KAIKVTDGDKDI

-1199 GWTIEPDKLFK
+1199 GWTIEPNRLFK
-1210 DNVGMASTG
+1210 NNVGMASTG
-1219 EHAFWAGDN
+1219 EHAFWAGDS

-1234 GYLLSKD
+1234 GTLHSSQGD
-1241 GRIGGWNITEDRL
+1241 IGGWQIKADRL
-1254 VNDTGNVGMS
+1254 EKNNVGLSPAYTTNTPNAFWAGNV
-1264 TGVKIGDLDSICFW
+1264 FH
-1278 GGTTSISNQVKL
+1278 
-1290 NFWVTNSGIL
+1290 VTHSGYL
-1300 HTKYG
+1300 YAKNG
-1305 EIGAW
+1305 EIGNW
-1310 KIANGGLYSDGVGNT
+1310 RFGNNGLYGGGSASTYNGN
-1325 TQADNI
+1325 N
-1331 YVYDKQK
+1331 
-1338 QTYQKVVTSK
+1338 S
-1348 TTSGIS
+1348 
-1354 SLDKN
+1354 
-1359 NYTFY
+1359 
-1364 NTTGGV
+1364 GV
-1370 YIGADGIRFGNYF
+1370 YVGADGIRLGSTFHVDPSGRLYARSGDIGSCTITN
-1383 SVTQGGGLQ
+1383 GGL
-1392 ATGGR
+1392 
-1397 IGGITIDNSGL
+1397 SG
-1408 SASNWRIDGSG
+1408 NGWYIDGSG
-1419 TAYFTNA
+1419 AAKFTDVE
-1426 YINGSDIVSSRLSGT
+1426 INGAKVTNMMRASG
-1441 SSGGGV
+1441 SGGISGGG
-1447 SGGGMKMGSGG
+1447 SSIGSGG
-1458 PGSSYMNPGV
+1458 ASLARGST
-1468 KTSPN
+1468 K
-1473 GQTWEEYIKN
+1473 
-1483 KIEES
+1483 
-1488 LTRDKIINALQD
+1488 
-1500 GSYTID
+1500 
-1506 FGNYQIRAKELSAVG
+1506 VG
-1521 SVTAGSNVYAD
+1521 G
-1532 NVYAGGKL
+1532 
-1540 ATESYVDNAIQNI
+1540 QNI
-1553 PKT
+1553 DDYVEELIVGTLRTDKLWSNIGVINKLDVGTLQVGDIFFNDDTDVGVTLQMIQKDLADIWRELAKKADK

>member
-12 ILNAIDIISDKKI
+12 ILEAINIISDKKI

-30 SSTIQGTIVD
+30 SSTIQGTIVE

-110 FDAGEN
+110 FDTGEN
-116 FISSDYTIEMSSYQ
+116 FISSDYTIAMSSYQ
-130 TKQYELFNRNSKN
+130 TKQYELFNRNGKN
-143 NIIILSDNIANEI
+143 NIITLSENIANEI

-162 KMTGTIQTGLPYD
+162 KMTGTVQTGLPYD
-175 QKRNGHYGVRITL
+175 QKRNGHYGIRITL

-216 YTVASNQVVSCQ
+216 YTTASNQVVSCQ

-284 IVLKSERGYTFGEGS
+284 IVLKAERGYTFGENS

-343 LNYGGRGWRCIN
+343 LNYGGMGWRCIN
-355 EKVISDSETP
+355 EKVISDNETP
-365 NRFNSSPSIEI
+365 NRFNPSPSIEI
-376 KKEDVVFS
+376 KKEDVAFS

-389 KCVAIY
+389 KCVAVY

-410 AKHEVTLVSSEGTS
+410 ASYEVTLISSEGTS

-434 ICQVWSEENGKRTE
+434 ICQVWSEEDGERKE

-469 DIIEDDVLYAKALK
+469 DIIEDDVLYIKALK
-483 NKAEIKDAVG
+483 NKAEIEDAVG

-501 CEVNGYYDDFGLSKQ
+501 CEVDKYYNDFGFLKQ
-516 ESLKTYK
+516 DSQKTYK
-523 QFYDLYNEI
+523 QFYDLYNKI

-537 NNQHLKRNILYNVN
+537 NNQHLERNILYNVN

-564 CYKKEEKEDGSII
+564 CYEKKNNGI

-591 PASSNGYVLVIN
+591 PTSSNGYALVIN

-643 KQEDLRNG
+643 KQEDLQNG

-727 KYQFKLKVKDNKE
+727 KYQFKLKVKDDKE
-740 PVITYKNGQW
+740 PVIVYRNGQW
-750 EPESLIVE
+750 ESDNLIIE
-758 PELWNNGIKTEIN
+758 PQLWNNGVKTEIN

-781 NLKGS
+781 NLNKDQY
-786 SSMLS
+786 SMLS
-791 NDFKPVIQK
+791 NDFKPVIQE

-805 DRQFNLQERPSI
+805 DRQFNLEKPYIR
-817 VEGLSNIIEAQYS
+817 EGLSNIIEAQYS
-830 SGPDGY
+830 NGY

-844 SSIIQQSEDDRY
+844 SSIIQRGINEY
-856 NVRIKPGT
+856 KVVIKPNT
-864 GFRYVTYSN
+864 GFRYVTYQN
-873 DGTKPSYR
+873 DGTKPSYK
-881 KGNPFEVN
+881 KGDPFEVN

-908 EFTYEWEVLPRES
+908 GFTYEWEVIPKES
-921 KLLQIVSKND
+921 KLLQIISEN
-931 EDDKNI
+931 DKNI
-937 CTAVPVDVF
+937 CTAIPVDVF

-960 KKGKEEEGEEKPPF
+960 KKEDEPF

-985 NRYENRALNDWNG
+985 NRYENRALNDWSG

-1017 GKKDQDN
+1017 GKKNQD

-1029 IIMGQTKTKDK
+1029 IIIGQTKIKDKDQTGFK

-1058 AKTGNA
+1058 ANTGNA
-1064 TFGLADKGGQ
+1064 QFGLATKGQ
-1074 IEIDVANEDAIIK
+1074 IKIDVNGPAAIK
-1087 SSDYPIDKTTGKSAG
+1087 SGDYPEEEGDPKKG
-1102 MEIRFSGDP
+1102 MQIQFSDPP

-1134 DIAGWNVSDDS
+1134 DIAGWQIGNDS
-1145 LFKGG
+1145 LSKGY
-1150 VKISSDNKDD
+1150 VTLSSNNDKPTN
-1160 INPEEIDN
+1160 
-1168 TKKAIEVTDGEKNI
+1168 KAIKVTDGDKDI

-1193 EQGDIA
+1193 ERGDIA
-1199 GWTIEPDKLFK
+1199 GWTIEPNKLFK
-1210 DNVGMASTG
+1210 NNVGMASTG
-1219 EHAFWAGDN
+1219 EHAFWAGDS

-1234 GYLLSKD
+1234 GTLHSSQGD
-1241 GRIGGWNITEDRL
+1241 IGGWQIKADRL
-1254 VNDTGNVGMS
+1254 EKNNVGLSPVHTANTPNAFWAGNVFHVTHDGYLYAKN
-1264 TGVKIGDLDSICFW
+1264 GNIGDWYF
-1278 GGTTSISNQVKL
+1278 GNK
-1290 NFWVTNSGIL
+1290 
-1300 HTKYG
+1300 
-1305 EIGAW
+1305 
-1310 KIANGGLYSDGVGNT
+1310 GLYSNGGTPYWDINGT
-1325 TQADNI
+1325 
-1331 YVYDKQK
+1331 
-1338 QTYQKVVTSK
+1338 
-1348 TTSGIS
+1348 
-1354 SLDKN
+1354 
-1359 NYTFY
+1359 
-1364 NTTGGV
+1364 GV
-1370 YIGADGIRFGNYF
+1370 YVGADGIRLGKNFYVQSNGYLYAQ
-1383 SVTQGGGLQ
+1383 SGK
-1392 ATGGR
+1392 
-1397 IGGITIDNSGL
+1397 IGKIKIDGDGIYGDNF
-1408 SASNWRIDGSG
+1408 RIDGAG
-1419 TAYFTNA
+1419 VAKFTDVI
-1426 YINGSDIVSSRLSGT
+1426 INGASVTGMMHAKNGGGI
-1441 SSGGGV
+1441 SGGGSSLGANGFSTPRGAISAPANGSTKIDASQV
-1447 SGGGMKMGSGG
+1447 IVPGGNTLK
-1458 PGSSYMNPGV
+1458 
-1468 KTSPN
+1468 
-1473 GQTWEEYIKN
+1473 EYI
-1483 KIEES
+1483 EE
-1488 LTRDKIINALQD
+1488 LAEEIVTKKVTA
-1500 GSYTID
+1500 D
-1506 FGNYQIRAKELSAVG
+1506 FIVTEIANVDELSANIISANAFYIGKDNHRRDLEDEIDYLWKAV
-1521 SVTAGSNVYAD
+1521 NLKAD
-1532 NVYAGGKL
+1532 
-1540 ATESYVDNAIQNI
+1540 
-1553 PKT
+1553 KT

>member
-12 ILNAIDIISDKKI
+12 ILEAINIISDKKI

-30 SSTIQGTIVD
+30 SSTIQGTIVE

-55 SLLEAYSTSPSVTYS
+55 SLLEAYSTSPSVSYS

-116 FISSDYTIEMSSYQ
+116 FISSDYTIAMSSYQ
-130 TKQYELFNRNSKN
+130 TKQYELFNRNGEN
-143 NIIILSDNIANEI
+143 NIITLSENIANEI

-162 KMTGTIQTGLPYD
+162 KMTGTVQTGLPYD
-175 QKRNGHYGVRITL
+175 QKRNGHYGIRITL

-216 YTVASNQVVSCQ
+216 YTTASNQTVSCQ

-284 IVLKSERGYTFGEGS
+284 IVLRAERGYTFGKNS

-343 LNYGGRGWRCIN
+343 LNYGGIGWRCIN
-355 EKVISDSETP
+355 EKVISDNETP
-365 NRFNSSPSIEI
+365 NRFNSSSSIEI
-376 KKEDVVFS
+376 KKEDVAFS

-389 KCVAIY
+389 KCVAVY

-410 AKHEVTLVSSEGTS
+410 ATYEVTLISSEGTS

-434 ICQVWSEENGKRTE
+434 ICQVWNEEDGEKKE
-448 ITDQENKI
+448 ITNQENKI

-469 DIIEDDVLYAKALK
+469 DIIENNVLYVKALK
-483 NKAEIKDAVG
+483 NRAEIEDVVG

-501 CEVNGYYDDFGLSKQ
+501 CEVDKYYNDFGFLKQ
-516 ESLKTYK
+516 DNQKTYK
-523 QFYDLYNEI
+523 QFYDLYNKI

-537 NNQHLKRNILYNVN
+537 NNQHLERNILYNVN

-564 CYKKEEKEDGSII
+564 CYEKKDNDI

-591 PASSNGYVLVIN
+591 PTSSNGYALVIN

-643 KQEDLRNG
+643 KQEDLQNG

-665 DMGSNEYITDT
+665 DMGSNEYIIDT

-684 KNTYDNSLS
+684 KNTYDNNLS

-727 KYQFKLKVKDNKE
+727 KYQFKLKVKDDKE
-740 PVITYKNGQW
+740 PVIVYRNGQW
-750 EPESLIVE
+750 ESDNLIIE
-758 PELWNNGIKTEIN
+758 PQLWNNGVKTEIN

-781 NLKGS
+781 NLNKDQY
-786 SSMLS
+786 SMLS
-791 NDFKPVIQK
+791 NDFKPVIQE

-805 DRQFNLQERPSI
+805 DRQFNLEKPYIR
-817 VEGLSNIIEAQYS
+817 EGLSNIIEAQYS
-830 SGPDGY
+830 NDY

-844 SSIIQQSEDDRY
+844 SSIIQRGINEY
-856 NVRIKPGT
+856 KVVIKPNT
-864 GFRYVTYSN
+864 GFRYVTYNN
-873 DGTKPSYR
+873 DGTKPSYK
-881 KGNPFEVN
+881 KGDPFEVN

-908 EFTYEWEVLPRES
+908 GFTYEWEVIPRES
-921 KLLQIVSKND
+921 KLLQIVSEN
-931 EDDKNI
+931 DKNI
-937 CTAVPVDVF
+937 CTAVPINVF
-946 TKGNQVDNALLLTI
+946 TKGNQVDNALLLTV
-960 KKGKEEEGEEKPPF
+960 KKEGEPF

-985 NRYENRALNDWNG
+985 NRYENRALNDWSG

-1017 GKKDQDN
+1017 GKKNQD

-1029 IIMGQTKTKDK
+1029 IIMGQTKTNDGN
-1040 DQTGLF
+1040 QTGLF

-1058 AKTGNA
+1058 ANTGNA
-1064 TFGLADKGGQ
+1064 QFGLATKGQ
-1074 IEIDVANEDAIIK
+1074 IKIDVDGPAAIR
-1087 SSDYPIDKTTGKSAG
+1087 SGDYPEKEEDPKKG
-1102 MEIRFSGDP
+1102 MQIQFSDPP

-1134 DIAGWNVSDDS
+1134 DIAGWQIGDDS
-1145 LFKGG
+1145 LSKGY
-1150 VKISSDNKDD
+1150 VTLSSN
-1160 INPEEIDN
+1160 NNSPTN
-1168 TKKAIEVTDGEKNI
+1168 KAIKVTDGNKDI

-1199 GWTIEPDKLFK
+1199 GWTIEPNRLFK
-1210 DNVGMASTG
+1210 NNVGMASTG
-1219 EHAFWAGDN
+1219 EHAFWAGDS

-1234 GYLLSKD
+1234 GTLHSSQGD
-1241 GRIGGWNITEDRL
+1241 IGGWQIKADRL
-1254 VNDTGNVGMS
+1254 EKNNVGLSPVYTTNTPNAFWAGNV
-1264 TGVKIGDLDSICFW
+1264 FH
-1278 GGTTSISNQVKL
+1278 
-1290 NFWVTNSGIL
+1290 VTHSGYL
-1300 HTKYG
+1300 YAKNG
-1305 EIGAW
+1305 EIGNW
-1310 KIANGGLYSDGVGNT
+1310 KFGNNGLYGDGSASTYNGN
-1325 TQADNI
+1325 N
-1331 YVYDKQK
+1331 
-1338 QTYQKVVTSK
+1338 S
-1348 TTSGIS
+1348 
-1354 SLDKN
+1354 
-1359 NYTFY
+1359 
-1364 NTTGGV
+1364 GV
-1370 YIGADGIRFGNYF
+1370 YVGADGIRLGSTFHVDPSGRLYARSGDIGSCTITN
-1383 SVTQGGGLQ
+1383 GGL
-1392 ATGGR
+1392 
-1397 IGGITIDNSGL
+1397 SG
-1408 SASNWRIDGSG
+1408 NGWYIDGSG
-1419 TAYFTNA
+1419 AAKFTDVI
-1426 YINGSDIVSSRLSGT
+1426 INGASVTRMMTATGSGGI
-1441 SSGGGV
+1441 SGGG
-1447 SGGGMKMGSGG
+1447 SSIGSGG
-1458 PGSSYMNPGV
+1458 ASLARGSTTVG
-1468 KTSPN
+1468 
-1473 GQTWEEYIKN
+1473 GQNIDDYVEKMTVGIIDAKYIG
-1483 KIEES
+1483 
-1488 LTRDKIINALQD
+1488 A
-1500 GSYTID
+1500 
-1506 FGNYQIRAKELSAVG
+1506 
-1521 SVTAGSNVYAD
+1521 
-1532 NVYAGGKL
+1532 KL
-1540 ATESYVDNAIQNI
+1540 AGMDTVNVRWLNADKGLIIDGREFRESDIRQIYDNEGAIANLEARV
-1553 PKT
+1553 KSLENKSST

>member
-12 ILNAIDIISDKKI
+12 ILEAINIISDKKI

-30 SSTIQGTIVD
+30 SSTIQGTIVE

-55 SLLEAYSTSPSVTYS
+55 SLLEAYSTSPSVSYS

-110 FDAGEN
+110 FDTGEN
-116 FISSDYTIEMSSYQ
+116 FISSDYTIAMSSYQ
-130 TKQYELFNRNSKN
+130 TKQYELFNRNSEN
-143 NIIILSDNIANEI
+143 NIITLSENIVNEI
-156 RNANYL
+156 KNANYL
-162 KMTGTIQTGLPYD
+162 KMTGTVQTGLPYD
-175 QKRNGHYGVRITL
+175 QKRNGHYGIRITL

-216 YTVASNQVVSCQ
+216 YTTASNQVVSCQ

-284 IVLKSERGYTFGEGS
+284 IVLKAERGYTFGKDS

-307 VANLRVKMKEVNL
+307 VASLRVKMKEVNL

-343 LNYGGRGWRCIN
+343 LNYGGMGWRCIN

-365 NRFNSSPSIEI
+365 NRFNPSPSIEI
-376 KKEDVVFS
+376 KKEDVAFS

-389 KCVAIY
+389 KCVAVY

-410 AKHEVTLVSSEGTS
+410 ASYEVTLISSEGTS

-434 ICQVWSEENGKRTE
+434 ICQVWSEEEGERIE
-448 ITDQENKI
+448 ITNQENKI

-469 DIIEDDVLYAKALK
+469 DIIEDDVLYVKALK
-483 NKAEIKDAVG
+483 NKAEIENAVG

-501 CEVNGYYDDFGLSKQ
+501 CEVDKYYNDFGFLKQ
-516 ESLKTYK
+516 DSQKTYK
-523 QFYDLYNEI
+523 QFYDLYNKI

-537 NNQHLKRNILYNVN
+537 NNQHLERNILYNVN

-564 CYKKEEKEDGSII
+564 CYEKKDNGI

-591 PASSNGYVLVIN
+591 PAASNGYALVIN

-643 KQEDLRNG
+643 KQEDLQNG
-651 TTVTWKVPIENTML
+651 TTATWKVPIENTML
-665 DMGSNEYITDT
+665 DMGNNEYIIDT

-684 KNTYDNSLS
+684 KNTYDNNLS

-727 KYQFKLKVKDNKE
+727 KYQFKLKVKDDKE
-740 PVITYKNGQW
+740 PVIVYRNGQW
-750 EPESLIVE
+750 ESDNLIIE
-758 PELWNNGIKTEIN
+758 PQLWNNGVKTEIN

-781 NLKGS
+781 NLNKDQY
-786 SSMLS
+786 SMLS
-791 NDFKPVIQK
+791 SDFKPVIQE

-805 DRQFNLQERPSI
+805 DRQFNLEKPYIR
-817 VEGLSNIIEAQYS
+817 EGLSNIIEAQYS
-830 SGPDGY
+830 NGY

-844 SSIIQQSEDDRY
+844 SSIIQRGINEY
-856 NVRIKPGT
+856 KVVIKPNT
-864 GFRYVTYSN
+864 GFKYVTYQN
-873 DGTKPSYR
+873 DGTKPSYK
-881 KGNPFEVN
+881 KGDPFEVN

-898 EEEVTNYQNE
+898 EEKVTNYQNE
-908 EFTYEWEVLPRES
+908 GFTYEWEVIPKES
-921 KLLQIVSKND
+921 KLLQIASEN
-931 EDDKNI
+931 DKNI
-937 CTAVPVDVF
+937 CTAIPVDVF

-960 KKGKEEEGEEKPPF
+960 KKEDEPF

-985 NRYENRALNDWNG
+985 NRYENRALNDWSG

-1004 NEDGYILTPQVGA
+1004 NQDGYILTPQVGA
-1017 GKKDQDN
+1017 GKKNQD

-1029 IIMGQTKTKDK
+1029 IIMGQTKTNDG

-1058 AKTGNA
+1058 ANTGNA
-1064 TFGLADKGGQ
+1064 QFGLATKGQ
-1074 IEIDVANEDAIIK
+1074 IKIDVDGPAAIK
-1087 SSDYPIDKTTGKSAG
+1087 SGDYPKKEGDPKKG
-1102 MEIRFSGDP
+1102 MQIQFSDPP

-1134 DIAGWNVSDDS
+1134 DIAGWQIGNDS
-1145 LFKGG
+1145 LSKGY
-1150 VKISSDNKDD
+1150 VTLSSNNDEPTNQ
-1160 INPEEIDN
+1160 
-1168 TKKAIEVTDGEKNI
+1168 AIKVTDGEKNI

-1199 GWTIEPDKLFK
+1199 GWTIEPNRLYKG
-1210 DNVGMASTG
+1210 NVGMASTG
-1219 EHAFWAGDN
+1219 EHAFWAGDS

-1234 GYLLSKD
+1234 GTLHSSQGD
-1241 GRIGGWNITEDRL
+1241 IGGWQIKADRL
-1254 VNDTGNVGMS
+1254 EKNNVGLSPVYTSATPNAFWAGNV
-1264 TGVKIGDLDSICFW
+1264 FY
-1278 GGTTSISNQVKL
+1278 
-1290 NFWVTNSGIL
+1290 VTHDGYLYAKN
-1300 HTKYG
+1300 G
-1305 EIGAW
+1305 EIGNW
-1310 KIANGGLYSDGVGNT
+1310 RFGNNGLYGGGSASTYNGN
-1325 TQADNI
+1325 N
-1331 YVYDKQK
+1331 
-1338 QTYQKVVTSK
+1338 S
-1348 TTSGIS
+1348 
-1354 SLDKN
+1354 
-1359 NYTFY
+1359 
-1364 NTTGGV
+1364 GV
-1370 YIGADGIRFGNYF
+1370 YVGADGIRLGSTFHVDPSGRLYARAGDIGSCTITN
-1383 SVTQGGGLQ
+1383 GGL
-1392 ATGGR
+1392 
-1397 IGGITIDNSGL
+1397 SG
-1408 SASNWRIDGSG
+1408 NGWYIDGSG
-1419 TAYFTNA
+1419 AAKFTDVE
-1426 YINGSDIVSSRLSGT
+1426 INGAKVTNMMRASG
-1441 SSGGGV
+1441 SGGISGGG
-1447 SGGGMKMGSGG
+1447 SSIGSGG
-1458 PGSSYMNPGV
+1458 ASLARGSTKVG
-1468 KTSPN
+1468 
-1473 GQTWEEYIKN
+1473 GQNIDDYVEKITVGIIDAKYIG
-1483 KIEES
+1483 
-1488 LTRDKIINALQD
+1488 A
-1500 GSYTID
+1500 
-1506 FGNYQIRAKELSAVG
+1506 
-1521 SVTAGSNVYAD
+1521 
-1532 NVYAGGKL
+1532 KL
-1540 ATESYVDNAIQNI
+1540 AGMDTVNVRWLNADKGLVIEGREFRESDIKQIYDNEGAIANLEARV
-1553 PKT
+1553 KSLENKSST

>member
-103 EFTGEEY
+103 EFVGEEY

-130 TKQYELFNRNSKN
+130 TKQYELFNREKEN
-143 NIIILSDNIANEI
+143 NIITLSDNIANEI

-216 YTVASNQVVSCQ
+216 YTIASNQTVSCQ

-284 IVLKSERGYTFGEGS
+284 IVLKAERGYTFGENS

-307 VANLRVKMKEVNL
+307 VASLRVKMKEVNL

-343 LNYGGRGWRCIN
+343 LNYGGMGWRCIN
-355 EKVISDSETP
+355 EKVISDNETP
-365 NRFNSSPSIEI
+365 NRFNPSPSIEI
-376 KKEDVVFS
+376 KKEDVAFS

-389 KCVAIY
+389 KCVAVY

-410 AKHEVTLVSSEGTS
+410 AKYEVTLTSSQGTS

-434 ICQVWSEENGKRTE
+434 ICQVWSEEDGERTE

-456 FKWQVCNYQNKTT
+456 FKWQVCNYQNKITN
-469 DIIEDDVLYAKALK
+469 IIEDDVLYAKALK
-483 NKAEIKDAVG
+483 NKAEIEDAVG
-493 VETYWNQT
+493 VETYWNQV
-501 CEVNGYYDDFGLSKQ
+501 CEVDEYYDDFGLSK
-516 ESLKTYK
+516 EDGLKTYK

-537 NNQHLKRNILYNVN
+537 NNQHLKRNVLYNVN

-564 CYKKEEKEDGSII
+564 CYEKRDDI

-591 PASSNGYVLVIN
+591 PASSNGYVLIIN

-643 KQEDLRNG
+643 KQEDLQNG

-684 KNTYDNSLS
+684 KNIYDNNLS

-740 PVITYKNGQW
+740 PVITYKNEQW
-750 EPESLIVE
+750 EPENLIVE

-771 GILNWKILKD
+771 GILNWKILKN
-781 NLKGS
+781 NLKNS
-786 SSMLS
+786 FSMLS
-791 NDFKPVIQK
+791 DDFKPVIQE

-805 DRQFNLQERPSI
+805 DRQFNLQENPQI

-844 SSIIQQSEDDRY
+844 SSVIQQSEDDRY
-856 NVRIKPGT
+856 NVRIKPST

-881 KGNPFEVN
+881 KGEPFEVN

-908 EFTYEWEVLPRES
+908 GFTYEWEVLPRES
-921 KLLQIVSKND
+921 KLLQIVSESD
-931 EDDKNI
+931 ENT
-937 CTAVPVDVF
+937 CTVVPVNVF

-960 KKGKEEEGEEKPPF
+960 KKEGEPF

-985 NRYENRALNDWNG
+985 NKYENRALNDWSG

-1017 GKKDQDN
+1017 GKKNQD

-1029 IIMGQTKTKDK
+1029 IIMGQTKTKDKNQTGFK

-1058 AKTGNA
+1058 ANTGNA
-1064 TFGLADKGGQ
+1064 QFGLATKGQ
-1074 IEIDVANEDAIIK
+1074 IKIDVDGPATIK
-1087 SSDYPIDKTTGKSAG
+1087 SSDYPGAG
-1102 MEIRFSGDP
+1102 MQIQFSNDP

-1134 DIAGWNVSDDS
+1134 DIAGWQIGNDS
-1145 LFKGG
+1145 LSKGY
-1150 VKISSDNKDD
+1150 VTLSSN
-1160 INPEEIDN
+1160 NN
-1168 TKKAIEVTDGEKNI
+1168 SSTNKAIQVTDGNKDI

-1199 GWTIEPDKLFK
+1199 GWTIEPNRLFK
-1210 DNVGMASTG
+1210 NNVGMASTG

-1234 GYLLSKD
+1234 GTLHSSQGD
-1241 GRIGGWNITEDRL
+1241 IGGWQIKADRL
-1254 VNDTGNVGMS
+1254 EKNNVGLSPAYTTNTPNAFWAGNV
-1264 TGVKIGDLDSICFW
+1264 FH
-1278 GGTTSISNQVKL
+1278 
-1290 NFWVTNSGIL
+1290 VTHSGYL
-1300 HTKYG
+1300 YAKNG
-1305 EIGAW
+1305 EIGNW
-1310 KIANGGLYSDGVGNT
+1310 RFGNNGLYGGGSASTYNGN
-1325 TQADNI
+1325 N
-1331 YVYDKQK
+1331 
-1338 QTYQKVVTSK
+1338 S
-1348 TTSGIS
+1348 
-1354 SLDKN
+1354 
-1359 NYTFY
+1359 
-1364 NTTGGV
+1364 GV
-1370 YIGADGIRFGNYF
+1370 YVGADGIRLGSTFHVDPSGRLYARAGDIGSCTITN
-1383 SVTQGGGLQ
+1383 GGL
-1392 ATGGR
+1392 
-1397 IGGITIDNSGL
+1397 SG
-1408 SASNWRIDGSG
+1408 NGW
-1419 TAYFTNA
+1419 
-1426 YINGSDIVSSRLSGT
+1426 YINGGGSAKFTDVIINGASVTRMMTATGSGGI
-1441 SSGGGV
+1441 SGGG
-1447 SGGGMKMGSGG
+1447 SSIGSGG
-1458 PGSSYMNPGV
+1458 VSLARGSTKVG
-1468 KTSPN
+1468 
-1473 GQTWEEYIKN
+1473 GQNIDNYVEELVVGTLKANKVWADLGYIY
-1483 KIEES
+1483 
-1488 LTRDKIINALQD
+1488 LLQVTNLYARGKYGHEFNVGD
-1500 GSYTID
+1500 
-1506 FGNYQIRAKELSAVG
+1506 ELSSLNDEIDQLKRELAKK
-1521 SVTAGSNVYAD
+1521 AD
-1532 NVYAGGKL
+1532 KSDIL
-1540 ATESYVDNAIQNI
+1540 STT
-1553 PKT
+1553 P

>member
-70 KDSLVYIFVP
+70 KDSLVYIFIP

-143 NIIILSDNIANEI
+143 NIITLSDNIANEI

-162 KMTGTIQTGLPYD
+162 KMTGTVQTGLPYD

-216 YTVASNQVVSCQ
+216 YTIASNQTVSCQ

-284 IVLKSERGYTFGEGS
+284 IVLKAERGYTFGEGS

-307 VANLRVKMKEVNL
+307 AASLRVKMKEVNL

-331 QDLKITSRSPQY
+331 QDLKITSHSPQY
-343 LNYGGRGWRCIN
+343 LNYGGMGWRCIN

-376 KKEDVVFS
+376 KKEDVAFS

-410 AKHEVTLVSSEGTS
+410 ATFEVTLTSSQGTS

-434 ICQVWSEENGKRTE
+434 ICQVWSEEDGKRTE

-501 CEVNGYYDDFGLSKQ
+501 CRVDGYYDDFGLSEQ
-516 ESLKTYK
+516 DGLKTYK

-537 NNQHLKRNILYNVN
+537 NNQHLKRNVLYNVN

-564 CYKKEEKEDGSII
+564 CYRKEQKEDGSII

-676 ENNLPIGI
+676 ENNLPIGV
-684 KNTYDNSLS
+684 KNTYDNNLS

-791 NDFKPVIQK
+791 SDFKPVIQE

-805 DRQFNLQERPSI
+805 DRQFNLQENPQI

-830 SGPDGY
+830 NGPDGY

-844 SSIIQQSEDDRY
+844 SSIIQQSEDRY
-856 NVRIKPGT
+856 SVRIKPGT

-881 KGNPFEVN
+881 KGDPFEVN

-921 KLLQIVSKND
+921 KLLQIISKND
-931 EDDKNI
+931 ENV
-937 CTAVPVDVF
+937 CTVVPVDVF

-960 KKGKEEEGEEKPPF
+960 KKGKKGEEKPF

-985 NRYENRALNDWNG
+985 NRYENRALNDWSG

-1017 GKKDQDN
+1017 GKKDKDN
-1024 NSFTG
+1024 RFTG
-1029 IIMGQTKTKDK
+1029 IIMGQTKTKNKNQTGFK

-1064 TFGLADKGGQ
+1064 QFGLATKGQ
-1074 IEIDVANEDAIIK
+1074 IKIDVDGPATIK
-1087 SSDYPIDKTTGKSAG
+1087 SSDYPEKEEDPKKG
-1102 MEIRFSGDP
+1102 MQIQFSDPP
-1111 HIKFGSGNFEVSPEG
+1111 HIKFGSGNFYVTSEG
-1126 HIHAVGGG
+1126 YIHAGGGG
-1134 DIAGWNVSDDS
+1134 DIAGWNVSNDS
-1145 LFKGG
+1145 LSQGY
-1150 VKISSDNKDD
+1150 VTLSSNNDELTNQ
-1160 INPEEIDN
+1160 
-1168 TKKAIEVTDGEKNI
+1168 AIKVTDGEKNI

-1199 GWTIEPDKLFK
+1199 GWTIKPDKLFK

-1219 EHAFWAGDN
+1219 EHAFWAGDS
-1228 FYVNHN
+1228 FYVNHD
-1234 GYLLSKD
+1234 GYLFSKD
-1241 GRIGGWNITEDRL
+1241 GRIGGWEISPNKLSYSTRDNMDKVVIADKVGL
-1254 VNDTGNVGMS
+1254 SPVNSKLIWAKNGNGTQIFSVDNNGYLYAKDG
-1264 TGVKIGDLDSICFW
+1264 TIGNWRF
-1278 GGTTSISNQVKL
+1278 
-1290 NFWVTNSGIL
+1290 
-1300 HTKYG
+1300 G
-1305 EIGAW
+1305 E
-1310 KIANGGLYSDGVGNT
+1310 NGLYSNKGTPYWDINGT
-1325 TQADNI
+1325 
-1331 YVYDKQK
+1331 
-1338 QTYQKVVTSK
+1338 
-1348 TTSGIS
+1348 
-1354 SLDKN
+1354 
-1359 NYTFY
+1359 
-1364 NTTGGV
+1364 GV
-1370 YIGADGIRFGNYF
+1370 YIGADGIRLGKNFYVQPSGYLYTQSGKIGN
-1383 SVTQGGGLQ
+1383 
-1392 ATGGR
+1392 
-1397 IGGITIDNSGL
+1397 INIDGNGL
-1408 SASNWRIDGSG
+1408 SGNNFRIDGAG
-1419 TAYFTNA
+1419 VANFTDVI
-1426 YINGSDIVSSRLSGT
+1426 INGASVTGMMKAS
-1441 SSGGGV
+1441 SSGGF
-1447 SGGGMKMGSGG
+1447 SGGGGFTSTGSGTQF
-1458 PGSSYMNPGV
+1458 NPGAV
-1468 KTSPN
+1468 TTPN
-1473 GQTWEEYIKN
+1473 GDTIDKHTENLIIN
-1483 KIEES
+1483 KITANYISSKLNELES
-1488 LTRDKIINALQD
+1488 VYVQRLSCTGTMTAKDFNAKTLTKDD
-1500 GSYTID
+1500 
-1506 FGNYQIRAKELSAVG
+1506 
-1521 SVTAGSNVYAD
+1521 AD
-1532 NVYAGGKL
+1532 V
-1540 ATESYVDNAIQNI
+1540 ATEDYVNGLFNSLLRRVEALEN
-1553 PKT
+1553 KS

>member
-12 ILNAIDIISDKKI
+12 ILEAINIISDKKI

-30 SSTIQGTIVD
+30 SSTIQGTIVE

-55 SLLEAYSTSPSVTYS
+55 SLLEAYSTSPSVSYS

-116 FISSDYTIEMSSYQ
+116 FISSDYTIAMSSYQ
-130 TKQYELFNRNSKN
+130 TKQYELFNRNGEN
-143 NIIILSDNIANEI
+143 NIITLSENIANEI

-162 KMTGTIQTGLPYD
+162 KMTGTVQTGLPYD

-216 YTVASNQVVSCQ
+216 YTTASNQVVSCQ

-284 IVLKSERGYTFGEGS
+284 IVLKAERGYTFGKDS
-299 SDNDTRPI
+299 SDDDTRPI

-343 LNYGGRGWRCIN
+343 LNYGGMGWRCIN
-355 EKVISDSETP
+355 EKVISDNETP
-365 NRFNSSPSIEI
+365 NRFNPSPSIEI
-376 KKEDVVFS
+376 KKEDVAFS

-389 KCVAIY
+389 KCVAVY

-410 AKHEVTLVSSEGTS
+410 ATYEVTLISSEGTS

-434 ICQVWSEENGKRTE
+434 ICQVWSEEDRKRTE

-483 NKAEIKDAVG
+483 NRAEIEDAVG
-493 VETYWNQT
+493 VETYWNQV
-501 CEVNGYYDDFGLSKQ
+501 CNVDGYYDDFGLSQ
-516 ESLKTYK
+516 QDGLKTYK

-537 NNQHLKRNILYNVN
+537 NNQHLKRNVLYNIN

-564 CYKKEEKEDGSII
+564 CYEKRDDDI

-643 KQEDLRNG
+643 KQEDLQNG

-727 KYQFKLKVKDNKE
+727 KYQFKLKVKDDKE

-791 NDFKPVIQK
+791 NDFKPVIQE

-844 SSIIQQSEDDRY
+844 SSIIQQSEDDKY

-881 KGNPFEVN
+881 KGDPFEVN

-921 KLLQIVSKND
+921 KLLQIVSKNN
-931 EDDKNI
+931 ENT
-937 CTAVPVDVF
+937 CTVVPVDVF

-960 KKGKEEEGEEKPPF
+960 KKGKEEEGEKKPPF

-985 NRYENRALNDWNG
+985 NRYENRALNDWSG

-1017 GKKDQDN
+1017 GKKNQD

-1029 IIMGQTKTKDK
+1029 IIIGQTKTKDKDQTGFK

-1074 IEIDVANEDAIIK
+1074 IEINVADGDAIIK
-1087 SSDYPIDKTTGKSAG
+1087 SNDYPIDKTTGKPAG

-1134 DIAGWNVSDDS
+1134 DIAGWQISDDS
-1145 LFKGG
+1145 LSKGY
-1150 VKISSDNKDD
+1150 VTLSSNNDEPTNQ
-1160 INPEEIDN
+1160 
-1168 TKKAIEVTDGEKNI
+1168 AIKVTDGEKNI

-1193 EQGDIA
+1193 QQGDIA
-1199 GWTIEPDKLFK
+1199 GWTIEPNRLFK
-1210 DNVGMASTG
+1210 NNVGMASTG
-1219 EHAFWAGDN
+1219 EHAFWAGDS

-1234 GYLLSKD
+1234 GTLHSSQGD
-1241 GRIGGWNITEDRL
+1241 IGGWQIKADRL
-1254 VNDTGNVGMS
+1254 EKNNVGLSPVYTINTPNAFWAGNVFHVTHSGYLYAKNGEIGNWRFGNNGLYGGGSAS
-1264 TGVKIGDLDSICFW
+1264 TYNGNNSGVYVGSDGIRLGSTFHVDSGGNLFARAGDIGSCTI
-1278 GGTTSISNQVKL
+1278 
-1290 NFWVTNSGIL
+1290 TNSGIS
-1300 HTKYG
+1300 
-1305 EIGAW
+1305 GANW
-1310 KIANGGLYSDGVGNT
+1310 WIRGDGSAG
-1325 TQADNI
+1325 
-1331 YVYDKQK
+1331 
-1338 QTYQKVVTSK
+1338 
-1348 TTSGIS
+1348 
-1354 SLDKN
+1354 
-1359 NYTFY
+1359 
-1364 NTTGGV
+1364 
-1370 YIGADGIRFGNYF
+1370 F
-1383 SVTQGGGLQ
+1383 SNVSI
-1392 ATGGR
+1392 GGR
-1397 IGGITIDNSGL
+1397 SVIDLVGL
-1408 SASNWRIDGSG
+1408 H
-1419 TAYFTNA
+1419 
-1426 YINGSDIVSSRLSGT
+1426 
-1441 SSGGGV
+1441 SSGGG
-1447 SGGGMKMGSGG
+1447 GGGAGTSIGSGASIGNGAVLNPGSGG
-1458 PGSSYMNPGV
+1458 VRTPDGETLDWHTKQLIV
-1468 KTSPN
+1468 KTLKTDELWSRIGTIGRLDVEDLYAHDGLHVRIGGSTEDVGN
-1473 GQTWEEYIKN
+1473 FLGRLEN
-1483 KIEES
+1483 KILSLES
-1488 LTRDKIINALQD
+1488 RVSAL
-1500 GSYTID
+1500 
-1506 FGNYQIRAKELSAVG
+1506 
-1521 SVTAGSNVYAD
+1521 
-1532 NVYAGGKL
+1532 
-1540 ATESYVDNAIQNI
+1540 ESK
-1553 PKT
+1553 PSTP

>member
-12 ILNAIDIISDKKI
+12 ILEAINIISDKKI

-55 SLLEAYSTSPSVTYS
+55 SLLEAYSTSPSVSYS

-110 FDAGEN
+110 FDTGEN
-116 FISSDYTIEMSSYQ
+116 FISNDYTIAMSSYQ

-143 NIIILSDNIANEI
+143 NIITLSENIASEI

-162 KMTGTIQTGLPYD
+162 KMTGTVQTGLPYD
-175 QKRNGHYGVRITL
+175 QKRNGHYGIRITL

-216 YTVASNQVVSCQ
+216 YTTASNQVVSCQ

-284 IVLKSERGYTFGEGS
+284 IVLKAERGYTFGKDS
-299 SDNDTRPI
+299 SDDDTRPI

-331 QDLKITSRSPQY
+331 QDLKITSRNPQY
-343 LNYGGRGWRCIN
+343 LNYGGMGWRCIN

-365 NRFNSSPSIEI
+365 NRFNPSPSIEI
-376 KKEDVVFS
+376 KKEDVAFS

-389 KCVAIY
+389 KCVAVY

-410 AKHEVTLVSSEGTS
+410 ATYEVTLISSEGTS

-434 ICQVWSEENGKRTE
+434 ICQVWSEEDGERKE

-469 DIIEDDVLYAKALK
+469 DIVENNVLYVKALK
-483 NKAEIKDAVG
+483 NRAEIEDAVG

-501 CEVNGYYDDFGLSKQ
+501 CEVDKYYNDFGFLKQ
-516 ESLKTYK
+516 DNQKTYK
-523 QFYDLYNEI
+523 QFYDLYNKI

-537 NNQHLKRNILYNVN
+537 NNQHLEKNILYNVN

-564 CYKKEEKEDGSII
+564 CYEKKDNGI

-591 PASSNGYVLVIN
+591 PASSNGYALVIN

-643 KQEDLRNG
+643 KQEDLQNG

-684 KNTYDNSLS
+684 KNTYDNNLS

-758 PELWNNGIKTEIN
+758 PELWNNGIKIEIN

-781 NLKGS
+781 NLKNS

-791 NDFKPVIQK
+791 NDFRPVIQK

-805 DRQFNLQERPSI
+805 DRQFNLQENPQI

-830 SGPDGY
+830 NGPDGY
-836 KYYADLPI
+836 KYYTDLPI
-844 SSIIQQSEDDRY
+844 SSIIQQSEDRY

-881 KGNPFEVN
+881 KGDPFEVN

-921 KLLQIVSKND
+921 KLLQIVSEKD
-931 EDDKNI
+931 ENI
-937 CTAVPVDVF
+937 CTVVPVDVF

-960 KKGKEEEGEEKPPF
+960 KKGKEEEKELF

-985 NRYENRALNDWNG
+985 NRYENRALNDWSG

-1017 GKKDQDN
+1017 GKKDN
-1024 NSFTG
+1024 YNRFTG
-1029 IIMGQTKTKDK
+1029 IIMGQTKTKDKNQTGFK

-1058 AKTGNA
+1058 ANTGNA
-1064 TFGLADKGGQ
+1064 QFGLVTKGQ
-1074 IEIDVANEDAIIK
+1074 IKIDVDGPATIK
-1087 SSDYPIDKTTGKSAG
+1087 SGDYPEKEGDPKKG
-1102 MEIRFSGDP
+1102 MQIQFSDPP
-1111 HIKFGSGNFEVSPEG
+1111 HIKFGSGNFEVNPEG

-1134 DIAGWNVSDDS
+1134 DIAGWQIGNDS
-1145 LFKGG
+1145 LSKGY
-1150 VKISSDNKDD
+1150 VTLSSNNDKPTN
-1160 INPEEIDN
+1160 
-1168 TKKAIEVTDGEKNI
+1168 KAIKVTDGNKDI

-1199 GWTIEPDKLFK
+1199 GWTIEPNRLFK
-1210 DNVGMASTG
+1210 NNVGMASTG
-1219 EHAFWAGDN
+1219 EHAFWAGDS

-1234 GYLLSKD
+1234 GTLHSSQGD
-1241 GRIGGWNITEDRL
+1241 IGGWQIKADRL
-1254 VNDTGNVGMS
+1254 EKNNVGLSPVRTVNTPNAFWAGNVFHVTHDGYLYAKN
-1264 TGVKIGDLDSICFW
+1264 GNIGDWYF
-1278 GGTTSISNQVKL
+1278 GNK
-1290 NFWVTNSGIL
+1290 
-1300 HTKYG
+1300 
-1305 EIGAW
+1305 
-1310 KIANGGLYSDGVGNT
+1310 GLYSNGGT
-1325 TQADNI
+1325 P
-1331 YVYDKQK
+1331 YW
-1338 QTYQKVVTSK
+1338 
-1348 TTSGIS
+1348 
-1354 SLDKN
+1354 DKN
-1359 NYTFY
+1359 GT
-1364 NTTGGV
+1364 GV
-1370 YIGADGIRFGNYF
+1370 YVGADGIRLGSTFHVDSGGNLFARAGDIGSCKITNNGISGANWWIGGDGSASF
-1383 SVTQGGGLQ
+1383 SNVSIGGRSVIDLVGLYSNGGGGGGS
-1392 ATGGR
+1392 TGTS
-1397 IGGITIDNSGL
+1397 I
-1408 SASNWRIDGSG
+1408 GSG
-1419 TAYFTNA
+1419 AS
-1426 YINGSDIVSSRLSGT
+1426 IGNGAVLNP
-1441 SSGGGV
+1441 
-1447 SGGGMKMGSGG
+1447 GSGG
-1458 PGSSYMNPGV
+1458 VRTPDGETLDWHTKQLIV
-1468 KTSPN
+1468 KTLRTDELWSRIGTIGKLN
-1473 GQTWEEYIKN
+1473 VGTLQAGNIFFNDDTDVGTTLQFIQKDLDNIWEELAKKAN
-1483 KIEES
+1483 KS
-1488 LTRDKIINALQD
+1488 D
-1500 GSYTID
+1500 
-1506 FGNYQIRAKELSAVG
+1506 
-1521 SVTAGSNVYAD
+1521 
-1532 NVYAGGKL
+1532 
-1540 ATESYVDNAIQNI
+1540 I
-1553 PKT
+1553 PSTTP

>member
-103 EFTGEEY
+103 EFAGEEY

-130 TKQYELFNRNSKN
+130 TKQYELFNRNGES
-143 NIIILSDNIANEI
+143 NIITLSDNIANEI

-216 YTVASNQVVSCQ
+216 YTIASNQTVSCQ

-284 IVLKSERGYTFGEGS
+284 IVLKAERGYTFGKDS
-299 SDNDTRPI
+299 SDDDTRPI

-343 LNYGGRGWRCIN
+343 LNYGGMGWRCIN

-376 KKEDVVFS
+376 KKEDVAFS

-389 KCVAIY
+389 KCVAVY

-410 AKHEVTLVSSEGTS
+410 ASYEVTLTSSQGTS

-434 ICQVWSEENGKRTE
+434 ICQVWSEEDGKRIE

-483 NKAEIKDAVG
+483 NRAEIEDAVG
-493 VETYWNQT
+493 VETYWNYT
-501 CEVNGYYDDFGLSKQ
+501 CNVDGYYDDFGLSKQ
-516 ESLKTYK
+516 DGLKTYK

-537 NNQHLKRNILYNVN
+537 NNQHLKRNVLYNVN

-564 CYKKEEKEDGSII
+564 CYEKRKKEDGSII

-643 KQEDLRNG
+643 KQEDLQNG
-651 TTVTWKVPIENTML
+651 TTVTWKVPIKNTML

-684 KNTYDNSLS
+684 KNTYDNNLS

-758 PELWNNGIKTEIN
+758 PELWNNGTKTEIN

-781 NLKGS
+781 NLKNS

-791 NDFKPVIQK
+791 NDFRPVIQK

-805 DRQFNLQERPSI
+805 DRQFNLQENPQI

-830 SGPDGY
+830 NGPDGY
-836 KYYADLPI
+836 KYYADLPV
-844 SSIIQQSEDDRY
+844 SSIIQQSEDRY
-856 NVRIKPGT
+856 SVRIKPGT
-864 GFRYVTYSN
+864 GFRYVTYNN

-881 KGNPFEVN
+881 KGDPFEVN
-889 IYKTIINDI
+889 IYKTIVNDI

-908 EFTYEWEVLPRES
+908 GFTYEWEVLPRES
-921 KLLQIVSKND
+921 KLLQIVSEN
-931 EDDKNI
+931 DKNI
-937 CTAVPVDVF
+937 CIAIPVDVF

-960 KKGKEEEGEEKPPF
+960 KKGEELF

-985 NRYENRALNDWNG
+985 NRYENRALNDWSG

-1017 GKKDQDN
+1017 GKKDEDN
-1024 NSFTG
+1024 RFTG

-1058 AKTGNA
+1058 ANTGNA

-1074 IEIDVANEDAIIK
+1074 IEINVADGDAIIK
-1087 SSDYPIDKTTGKSAG
+1087 SSDYPIDKTTGEPAG

-1134 DIAGWNVSDDS
+1134 DIAGWQINDNS
-1145 LFKGG
+1145 LSKGG
-1150 VKISSDNKDD
+1150 VKISSDNRDD

-1168 TKKAIEVTDGEKNI
+1168 TKKAIEVIDENNKDI

-1199 GWTIEPDKLFK
+1199 GWTIAPNKLYK
-1210 DNVGMASTG
+1210 GDVGIAPQKV
-1219 EHAFWAGDN
+1219 EVEDIQHAFWASDK
-1228 FYVNHN
+1228 FYVNH
-1234 GYLLSKD
+1234 D
-1241 GRIGGWNITEDRL
+1241 GTLHSEQGDIGGWTIAPNKLSYSTKNGNGDVLIKDKVGL
-1254 VNDTGNVGMS
+1254 SPTGNKLIWAKNGNNEQLFSV
-1264 TGVKIGDLDSICFW
+1264 
-1278 GGTTSISNQVKL
+1278 SNNGHLYAKD
-1290 NFWVTNSGIL
+1290 
-1300 HTKYG
+1300 G
-1305 EIGAW
+1305 EIGDW
-1310 KIANGGLYSDGVGNT
+1310 RFGEKGLYSNGGT
-1325 TQADNI
+1325 P
-1331 YVYDKQK
+1331 YW
-1338 QTYQKVVTSK
+1338 
-1348 TTSGIS
+1348 
-1354 SLDKN
+1354 DKN
-1359 NYTFY
+1359 GT
-1364 NTTGGV
+1364 GV
-1370 YIGADGIRFGNYF
+1370 YVGADGIRLGSTFYVDSGGNLFARAGDIGSCTITNNGISGANWWIRGDGSASF
-1383 SVTQGGGLQ
+1383 SNVSIGGRSVIDLVGLYSNGGGGGGS
-1392 ATGGR
+1392 TGTS
-1397 IGGITIDNSGL
+1397 I
-1408 SASNWRIDGSG
+1408 GSG
-1419 TAYFTNA
+1419 AS
-1426 YINGSDIVSSRLSGT
+1426 IGNGAVLNP
-1441 SSGGGV
+1441 
-1447 SGGGMKMGSGG
+1447 GSGG
-1458 PGSSYMNPGV
+1458 VRTPDGETLDWHTKQLIV
-1468 KTSPN
+1468 KTLRTDELWSRI
-1473 GQTWEEYIKN
+1473 GTIGK
-1483 KIEES
+1483 
-1488 LTRDKIINALQD
+1488 LDVGTLQA
-1500 GSYTID
+1500 
-1506 FGNYQIRAKELSAVG
+1506 GNIFFNDDTDVGTTLQMIQVDLDNIWKELAKK
-1521 SVTAGSNVYAD
+1521 AD
-1532 NVYAGGKL
+1532 K
-1540 ATESYVDNAIQNI
+1540 
-1553 PKT
+1553 

>member
-12 ILNAIDIISDKKI
+12 ILEAINIISDKKI

-30 SSTIQGTIVD
+30 SSTIQGTIVE

-55 SLLEAYSTSPSVTYS
+55 SLLEAYSTSPSVSYS

-110 FDAGEN
+110 FDTGEN

-130 TKQYELFNRNSKN
+130 TKQYELFNRNGEN
-143 NIIILSDNIANEI
+143 NIITLSENIANEI

-162 KMTGTIQTGLPYD
+162 KMTGTVQTGLPYD

-216 YTVASNQVVSCQ
+216 YTTASNQVVSCQ

-253 GEEPPAADIFI
+253 REEPPAADIFI

-284 IVLKSERGYTFGEGS
+284 IVLKTERGYTFGKDS

-343 LNYGGRGWRCIN
+343 LNYGGMGWRCIN

-365 NRFNSSPSIEI
+365 NRFNPSPSIEI

-389 KCVAIY
+389 KCVAVY

-410 AKHEVTLVSSEGTS
+410 ATYEVTLISSEGTS

-434 ICQVWSEENGKRTE
+434 ICQVWSEEDGERKE
-448 ITDQENKI
+448 ITNQENKI

-469 DIIEDDVLYAKALK
+469 DITEDDVLYTKALK
-483 NKAEIKDAVG
+483 NRAEIEGAVG
-493 VETYWNQT
+493 VEIYWNQI
-501 CEVNGYYDDFGLSKQ
+501 CEVDEYYDDFGLSKQ
-516 ESLKTYK
+516 NDQKTY
-523 QFYDLYNEI
+523 QYFYDLYNKI
-532 ISSYE
+532 IFSYE
-537 NNQHLKRNILYNVN
+537 NNQHLERNILYNVN

-564 CYKKEEKEDGSII
+564 CYEKKDNGI

-591 PASSNGYVLVIN
+591 PASSNGYALVIN

-643 KQEDLRNG
+643 KQEDLQNG

-684 KNTYDNSLS
+684 KNTYDNNLS

-727 KYQFKLKVKDNKE
+727 KYQFKLKVKDDKE
-740 PVITYKNGQW
+740 PVIVYRNGQW
-750 EPESLIVE
+750 ESDNLIIE
-758 PELWNNGIKTEIN
+758 PQLWNNGVKTEIN

-781 NLKGS
+781 NLNKDQY
-786 SSMLS
+786 SMLS
-791 NDFKPVIQK
+791 NDFKPVIQE

-805 DRQFNLQERPSI
+805 DRQFNLEKPYIR
-817 VEGLSNIIEAQYS
+817 EGLSNIIEAQYS
-830 SGPDGY
+830 NGY

-844 SSIIQQSEDDRY
+844 SSVIQRGINEY
-856 NVRIKPGT
+856 KVVIKPNT

-873 DGTKPSYR
+873 DGTKPSYK
-881 KGNPFEVN
+881 KGDPFEVN

-908 EFTYEWEVLPRES
+908 GFTYEWEVIPRES
-921 KLLQIVSKND
+921 KLLQIVSEN
-931 EDDKNI
+931 DKNI
-937 CTAVPVDVF
+937 CTAVPINVF

-960 KKGKEEEGEEKPPF
+960 KKEDEPF

-985 NRYENRALNDWNG
+985 NRYENRALNDWSG

-1017 GKKDQDN
+1017 GKKNQD

-1029 IIMGQTKTKDK
+1029 IIMGQTKTNDG

-1058 AKTGNA
+1058 ANTGNA
-1064 TFGLADKGGQ
+1064 QFGLATKGQ
-1074 IEIDVANEDAIIK
+1074 IKIDVDGPATIK
-1087 SSDYPIDKTTGKSAG
+1087 SSDYPKAG
-1102 MEIRFSGDP
+1102 MQIQFSNDP

-1134 DIAGWNVSDDS
+1134 DIAGWQVGDDS
-1145 LFKGG
+1145 LSKGY
-1150 VKISSDNKDD
+1150 VTLSSN
-1160 INPEEIDN
+1160 NNSPTN
-1168 TKKAIEVTDGEKNI
+1168 KAIKVTDGNKDI

-1199 GWTIEPDKLFK
+1199 GWIIEPNRLYK

-1219 EHAFWAGDN
+1219 EHAFWAGDS

-1234 GYLLSKD
+1234 GTLHSSQGD
-1241 GRIGGWNITEDRL
+1241 IGGWQIKADRL
-1254 VNDTGNVGMS
+1254 EKNNVGLSPVYTTNTPNAFWAGNV
-1264 TGVKIGDLDSICFW
+1264 FH
-1278 GGTTSISNQVKL
+1278 
-1290 NFWVTNSGIL
+1290 VTHSGYL
-1300 HTKYG
+1300 YAKNG
-1305 EIGAW
+1305 EIGNW
-1310 KIANGGLYSDGVGNT
+1310 RFGNNGLYGGGSASTYNGN
-1325 TQADNI
+1325 N
-1331 YVYDKQK
+1331 
-1338 QTYQKVVTSK
+1338 S
-1348 TTSGIS
+1348 
-1354 SLDKN
+1354 
-1359 NYTFY
+1359 
-1364 NTTGGV
+1364 GV
-1370 YIGADGIRFGNYF
+1370 YVGADGIRLGSTFHVDPSGRLYARSGDIGSCTITN
-1383 SVTQGGGLQ
+1383 GGL
-1392 ATGGR
+1392 
-1397 IGGITIDNSGL
+1397 SG
-1408 SASNWRIDGSG
+1408 NGWYIDGSG
-1419 TAYFTNA
+1419 AAKFTDVE
-1426 YINGSDIVSSRLSGT
+1426 INGAKVTNMMRASG
-1441 SSGGGV
+1441 SGGISGGG
-1447 SGGGMKMGSGG
+1447 SSIGSGG
-1458 PGSSYMNPGV
+1458 ASLARGST
-1468 KTSPN
+1468 K
-1473 GQTWEEYIKN
+1473 
-1483 KIEES
+1483 
-1488 LTRDKIINALQD
+1488 
-1500 GSYTID
+1500 
-1506 FGNYQIRAKELSAVG
+1506 VG
-1521 SVTAGSNVYAD
+1521 G
-1532 NVYAGGKL
+1532 
-1540 ATESYVDNAIQNI
+1540 QNI
-1553 PKT
+1553 DDYVEELIVGTLRTDKLWSNIGVINKLDVGILQVGDIFFNDDTDVGVTLQFIQKDLDDIWRELAKKADKSDIPSTTP